1 MKMIAN
7 NDNMSNDRNKDVVKQ
22 GRGDDKQHDMP
33 GAEGG
38 SSADKKP
45 RALAFAAA
53 RSVAAYVEQHPELTV
68 GEVCGK
74 MYGVLVVEHSNG
86 QRAFIAAHSGL
97 LGGRNDWPF
106 FVPPVFDAQQPDGH
120 FKTMEREISGINRQ
134 IAELSQRPQLMEA
147 RQRLDDV
154 RQQGDRAIARE
165 REEVKARKARRDA
178 MRREQPQMD
187 DATKA
192 MLIRESQHDKA
203 QLRRL
208 VKSTE
213 AIVAE
218 HQSTLAAM
226 EHEIAALKRERRK
239 RSDAL
244 QRWLFEQYV
253 VLNAKGMSSSLI
265 HIFAHFNGTLPP
277 AGAGDCCAPK
287 LLQYAYTHALRPIAL
302 AEFWLGAP
310 PPTEVRRHLQF
321 YPPCRSKCYPI
332 LQFMLQGLD
341 APLSGA
347 EDIYPL
353 REENGGTLNN
363 EHHLSQHNLLPM
375 SGGGGTLN
383 NEIGAYIMKSGV
395 RAKDSLEED
404 ASLDDK
410 ESLAVK
416 ESLADNGF
424 LDPQGSIYKK
434 CGSSLQIIY
443 EDEQMAVV
451 SKPSGMLSVPG
462 KTCRL
467 SVESIVREHYGIA
480 DDVPVIVHRLDMDTS
495 GLLLIARTREAH
507 KDLQQQF
514 LDHTISKRYIAL
526 LEGVP
531 QQPDGVSQESDV
543 VSQESDV
550 VSQEEQSSQH
560 VVWHTSRTGTITLPL
575 RPDLDDRP
583 RQLVDFVHGKPAV
596 THFRLL
602 KVIDGHQLIA
612 LTPVTGRT
620 HQLRMHCAHH
630 LGLNCPILGDPLYGC
645 AIESSANI
653 AQRLYLHAEQI
664 TFRHPVTKHIHPF

>member
-1 MKMIAN
+1 
-7 NDNMSNDRNKDVVKQ
+7 MSNGKNREAAEKGCFNNWL
-22 GRGDDKQHDMP
+22 HDMT

-38 SSADKKP
+38 GQTGQSP
-45 RALAFAAA
+45 RALAFVAA
-53 RSVAAYVEQHPELTV
+53 RRVAAYVEQHPELTA

-74 MYGVLVVEHSNG
+74 MYGVLVVEAPG
-86 QRAFIAAHSGL
+86 GCLAFLAAHSGL

-120 FKTMEREISGINRQ
+120 FKTKEREISGMNRR
-134 IAELSQRPQLMEA
+134 IAELMQRPQLFEA
-147 RQRLDDV
+147 RQRLEQV
-154 RQQGDRAIARE
+154 RQQTDRVIARE
-165 REEVKARKARRDA
+165 REEVKARKARRDT

-208 VKSTE
+208 MKSCE
-213 AIVAE
+213 ASVAE
-218 HQSTLAAM
+218 HQEALDIL
-226 EHEIAALKRERRK
+226 EREIAALKRERREG
-239 RSDAL
+239 SDAL
-244 QRWLFEQYV
+244 QQWLFDQYV
-253 VLNAKGMSSSLI
+253 MLNAKGMRRTLI
-265 HIFAHFNGTLPP
+265 DIFARFNGTLPP

-287 LLQYAYTHALRPIAL
+287 LLQFAYAHNLRPVSL

-341 APLSGA
+341 APLPGA
-347 EDIYPL
+347 EEVYPL
-353 REENGGTLNN
+353 REEGGVTTND
-363 EHHLSQHNLLPM
+363 EK
-375 SGGGGTLN
+375 G
-383 NEIGAYIMKSGV
+383 
-395 RAKDSLEED
+395 
-404 ASLDDK
+404 SLDDK
-410 ESLAVK
+410 ASIDTNEAHADKASLD
-416 ESLADNGF
+416 DNGF
-424 LDPQGSIYKK
+424 LDAQGHIYKK
-434 CGSSLQIIY
+434 CGASLHIIY

-462 KTCRL
+462 KSCRL

-480 DDVPVIVHRLDMDTS
+480 ADVPVIVHRLDMDTS

-507 KDLQQQF
+507 KALQQQF
-514 LDHTISKRYIAL
+514 LDHTVSKSYLAL
-526 LEGVP
+526 LDGVP
-531 QQPDGVSQESDV
+531 HEGLTGE
-543 VSQESDV
+543 
-550 VSQEEQSSQH
+550 H
-560 VVWHTSRTGTITLPL
+560 VVWHSSHTGTITLPL

-596 THFRLL
+596 TRFHLL

-630 LGLNCPILGDPLYGC
+630 LGLNCPILGDPLYGN
-645 AIESSANI
+645 AIEPSANI

-664 TFRHPVTKHIHPF
+664 TFRHPLTGEVLKVKR

>member
-1 MKMIAN
+1 
-7 NDNMSNDRNKDVVKQ
+7 MSNGKNREAAEKGCFNNWL
-22 GRGDDKQHDMP
+22 HDMT

-38 SSADKKP
+38 GQTGQSP
-45 RALAFAAA
+45 RALAFVAA
-53 RSVAAYVEQHPELTV
+53 RRVAAYVEQHPELTA

-74 MYGVLVVEHSNG
+74 MYGVLVVEAPG
-86 QRAFIAAHSGL
+86 GCLAFLAAHSGL

-120 FKTMEREISGINRQ
+120 FKTKEREISGMNRR
-134 IAELSQRPQLMEA
+134 IAELMQRPQLFEA
-147 RQRLDDV
+147 RQRLEQV
-154 RQQGDRAIARE
+154 RQQTDRMIARE
-165 REEVKARKARRDA
+165 REEVKARKARRDT

-208 VKSTE
+208 MKSCE
-213 AIVAE
+213 ASVAE
-218 HQSTLAAM
+218 HQEALDVL
-226 EHEIAALKRERRK
+226 EREIAALKRERREG
-239 RSDAL
+239 SDAL
-244 QRWLFEQYV
+244 QRWLFDQYV
-253 VLNAKGMSSSLI
+253 MLNAKGMRRTLI
-265 HIFAHFNGTLPP
+265 DIFARFNGTLPP

-287 LLQYAYTHALRPIAL
+287 LLQFAYAHNLRPVSL

-341 APLSGA
+341 APLPGA
-347 EDIYPL
+347 EEVYPL
-353 REENGGTLNN
+353 REE
-363 EHHLSQHNLLPM
+363 
-375 SGGGGTLN
+375 GGGTTN
-383 NEIGAYIMKSGV
+383 DEKG
-395 RAKDSLEED
+395 
-404 ASLDDK
+404 SLDDK
-410 ESLAVK
+410 ASIGTNEAHADKASFD
-416 ESLADNGF
+416 DNGF
-424 LDPQGSIYKK
+424 LDAQGHIYKK
-434 CGSSLQIIY
+434 CGASLHIIY

-462 KTCRL
+462 KSCRL

-480 DDVPVIVHRLDMDTS
+480 ADVPVIVHRLDMDTS

-507 KDLQQQF
+507 KALQQQF
-514 LDHTISKRYIAL
+514 LDHTVSKSYLAL

-531 QQPDGVSQESDV
+531 HEGLTGE
-543 VSQESDV
+543 
-550 VSQEEQSSQH
+550 H
-560 VVWHTSRTGTITLPL
+560 VVWHSSHTGTITLPL

-596 THFRLL
+596 TRFHLL

-630 LGLNCPILGDPLYGC
+630 LGLNCPILGDPLYGN
-645 AIESSANI
+645 AIEPSANI

-664 TFRHPVTKHIHPF
+664 TFRHPTTRKIVSIVFKNTQGER

>member
-1 MKMIAN
+1 
-7 NDNMSNDRNKDVVKQ
+7 MSNGKNREAAEKGCFNNWL
-22 GRGDDKQHDMP
+22 HDMT

-38 SSADKKP
+38 GQTGQSP
-45 RALAFAAA
+45 RALAFVAA
-53 RSVAAYVEQHPELTV
+53 RRVAAYVEQHPELTA

-74 MYGVLVVEHSNG
+74 MYGVLVVEAPG
-86 QRAFIAAHSGL
+86 GCLAFLAAHSGL

-120 FKTMEREISGINRQ
+120 FKTKESEISGMNRR
-134 IAELSQRPQLMEA
+134 IAELMQRPQLFEA
-147 RQRLDDV
+147 RQRLEQV
-154 RQQGDRAIARE
+154 RQQTGRVIARE
-165 REEVKARKARRDA
+165 REEVKARKARRDT

-208 VKSTE
+208 MKSCE
-213 AIVAE
+213 ASVAE
-218 HQSTLAAM
+218 HQEALDVL
-226 EHEIAALKRERRK
+226 EREIEALKRERREG
-239 RSDAL
+239 SDAL
-244 QRWLFEQYV
+244 QRWLFDQYV
-253 VLNAKGMSSSLI
+253 MLNAKGMRRTLI
-265 HIFAHFNGTLPP
+265 DIFARFNGTLPP

-287 LLQYAYTHALRPIAL
+287 LLQFAYAHKLRPVSL

-341 APLSGA
+341 APLPGA
-347 EDIYPL
+347 EEVYPL
-353 REENGGTLNN
+353 REE
-363 EHHLSQHNLLPM
+363 
-375 SGGGGTLN
+375 GGGTTN
-383 NEIGAYIMKSGV
+383 DEKG
-395 RAKDSLEED
+395 
-404 ASLDDK
+404 SLDDK
-410 ESLAVK
+410 ASIDTNEAHADKASFD
-416 ESLADNGF
+416 DNGF
-424 LDPQGSIYKK
+424 LDAQGHIYKK
-434 CGSSLQIIY
+434 CGASLHIIY

-462 KTCRL
+462 KSCRL

-480 DDVPVIVHRLDMDTS
+480 ADVPVIVHRLDMDTS

-507 KDLQQQF
+507 KALQQQF
-514 LDHTISKRYIAL
+514 FDHTVSKSYLAL
-526 LEGVP
+526 LDGVP
-531 QQPDGVSQESDV
+531 HEGLTGE
-543 VSQESDV
+543 
-550 VSQEEQSSQH
+550 H
-560 VVWHTSRTGTITLPL
+560 VVWHSSHTGTITLPL

-596 THFRLL
+596 TRFRLL
-602 KVIDGHQLIA
+602 KAIDGHQLIA

-630 LGLNCPILGDPLYGC
+630 LGLNCPILGDPLYGN
-645 AIESSANI
+645 AIEPSANI

-664 TFRHPVTKHIHPF
+664 TFRHPSSGKIVSIVFKNTQGER

>member
-1 MKMIAN
+1 
-7 NDNMSNDRNKDVVKQ
+7 MSNGKNREAAEQ
-22 GRGDDKQHDMP
+22 GCFSNMLHDMT

-38 SSADKKP
+38 GQTGQSP
-45 RALAFAAA
+45 RALAFVAA
-53 RSVAAYVEQHPELTV
+53 RRVAAYVEQHPELTA

-74 MYGVLVVEHSNG
+74 MYGVLVVEAPG
-86 QRAFIAAHSGL
+86 GCLAFLAAHSGL

-120 FKTMEREISGINRQ
+120 FKTKEREISGMNRR
-134 IAELSQRPQLMEA
+134 IAELMQRPQLFEA
-147 RQRLDDV
+147 RQRLEQV
-154 RQQGDRAIARE
+154 RQQTDRVIARE
-165 REEVKARKARRDA
+165 REEVKARKARRDT

-208 VKSTE
+208 MKSCE
-213 AIVAE
+213 ASVAE
-218 HQSTLAAM
+218 HQEALDVL
-226 EHEIAALKRERRK
+226 EREIEALKRERREG
-239 RSDAL
+239 SDAL
-244 QRWLFEQYV
+244 QRWLFDQYV
-253 VLNAKGMSSSLI
+253 MLNAKGMRRTLI
-265 HIFAHFNGTLPP
+265 DIFARFNGTLPP

-287 LLQYAYTHALRPIAL
+287 LLQFAYAHNLRPVSL

-341 APLSGA
+341 APLPGA
-347 EDIYPL
+347 EEVYPL
-353 REENGGTLNN
+353 REE
-363 EHHLSQHNLLPM
+363 
-375 SGGGGTLN
+375 GGGTTN
-383 NEIGAYIMKSGV
+383 DEKG
-395 RAKDSLEED
+395 
-404 ASLDDK
+404 SLDDK
-410 ESLAVK
+410 ASIDTKEAHADKASLD
-416 ESLADNGF
+416 DNGF
-424 LDPQGSIYKK
+424 LDAQGHIYKK
-434 CGSSLQIIY
+434 CGASLHIIY

-462 KTCRL
+462 KSCRL

-480 DDVPVIVHRLDMDTS
+480 ADVPVIVHRLDMDTS

-507 KDLQQQF
+507 KALQQQF
-514 LDHTISKRYIAL
+514 LDHTVSKSYLAL

-531 QQPDGVSQESDV
+531 HEGLTGE
-543 VSQESDV
+543 
-550 VSQEEQSSQH
+550 H
-560 VVWHTSRTGTITLPL
+560 VVWHSSHTGTITLPL

-596 THFRLL
+596 TRFRLL

-630 LGLNCPILGDPLYGC
+630 LGLNCPILGDPLYGN
-645 AIESSANI
+645 AIEPSANI

-664 TFRHPVTKHIHPF
+664 TFRHPSSGKIVSIVFKNTQGER

>member
-1 MKMIAN
+1 
-7 NDNMSNDRNKDVVKQ
+7 MSNGKNREAAEKGCFSNML
-22 GRGDDKQHDMP
+22 HDMT

-38 SSADKKP
+38 WQTGQSP
-45 RALAFAAA
+45 RALAFVAA
-53 RSVAAYVEQHPELTV
+53 RRVAAYVEQHPELTA

-74 MYGVLVVEHSNG
+74 MYGVLVVEAPG
-86 QRAFIAAHSGL
+86 GCLAFLAAHSGL

-120 FKTMEREISGINRQ
+120 FKTKEREISGMNRR
-134 IAELSQRPQLMEA
+134 IAELMQRPQLFEA
-147 RQRLDDV
+147 RQRLEQV
-154 RQQGDRAIARE
+154 RQQTDRVIARE
-165 REEVKARKARRDA
+165 REEVKARKARRDT

-208 VKSTE
+208 MKSCE
-213 AIVAE
+213 ASVAE
-218 HQSTLAAM
+218 HQEALDVL
-226 EHEIAALKRERRK
+226 EREIEALKRERREG
-239 RSDAL
+239 SDAL
-244 QRWLFEQYV
+244 QRWLFDQYV
-253 VLNAKGMSSSLI
+253 MLNAKGMRRTLI
-265 HIFAHFNGTLPP
+265 DIFARFNSTLPP

-287 LLQYAYTHALRPIAL
+287 LLQFAYAHKLRPVSL

-341 APLSGA
+341 APLPGA
-347 EDIYPL
+347 EEVYPL
-353 REENGGTLNN
+353 REE
-363 EHHLSQHNLLPM
+363 E
-375 SGGGGTLN
+375 GGGTTN
-383 NEIGAYIMKSGV
+383 DEK
-395 RAKDSLEED
+395 

-410 ESLAVK
+410 ASIDTNEAHADKASLD
-416 ESLADNGF
+416 DNGF
-424 LDPQGSIYKK
+424 LDAQGHIYKK
-434 CGSSLQIIY
+434 CGASLHIIY

-462 KTCRL
+462 KSCRL

-480 DDVPVIVHRLDMDTS
+480 ADVPVIVHRLDMDTS

-507 KDLQQQF
+507 KALQQQF
-514 LDHTISKRYIAL
+514 LDHTISKSYLAL

-531 QQPDGVSQESDV
+531 HEGLTGE
-543 VSQESDV
+543 
-550 VSQEEQSSQH
+550 H
-560 VVWHTSRTGTITLPL
+560 VVWHSSHTGTITLPL

-596 THFRLL
+596 TCFRLL

-630 LGLNCPILGDPLYGC
+630 LGLNCPILGDPLYGN
-645 AIESSANI
+645 AIEPSANI

-664 TFRHPVTKHIHPF
+664 TFRHPVTGEVLKVKR

>member
-1 MKMIAN
+1 
-7 NDNMSNDRNKDVVKQ
+7 MSNGKNREAAEKGCFNNWL
-22 GRGDDKQHDMP
+22 HDMT

-38 SSADKKP
+38 GQTGQMP
-45 RALAFAAA
+45 RALAFVAA
-53 RSVAAYVEQHPELTV
+53 RRVAAYVEQHPELTA

-74 MYGVLVVEHSNG
+74 MYGVLVVEAPG
-86 QRAFIAAHSGL
+86 GCLAFLAAHSGL

-120 FKTMEREISGINRQ
+120 FKTKEREISGMNRR
-134 IAELSQRPQLMEA
+134 IAELMQRPQLFEA
-147 RQRLDDV
+147 RQRLEQV
-154 RQQGDRAIARE
+154 RQQTGRVIARE
-165 REEVKARKARRDA
+165 REEVKARKARRDT

-208 VKSTE
+208 MKRCE
-213 AIVAE
+213 ASVAE
-218 HQSTLAAM
+218 HKEALDILES
-226 EHEIAALKRERRK
+226 EIAALKRERREG
-239 RSDAL
+239 SDAL
-244 QRWLFEQYV
+244 QRWLFDQYV
-253 VLNAKGMSSSLI
+253 MLNAKGMRRTLI
-265 HIFAHFNGTLPP
+265 DIFARFNGTLPP

-287 LLQYAYTHALRPIAL
+287 LLQFAYAHNLRPVSL

-341 APLSGA
+341 APLPGA
-347 EDIYPL
+347 EEVYPL
-353 REENGGTLNN
+353 REE
-363 EHHLSQHNLLPM
+363 
-375 SGGGGTLN
+375 GGGTTN
-383 NEIGAYIMKSGV
+383 DEKG
-395 RAKDSLEED
+395 
-404 ASLDDK
+404 SLDDK
-410 ESLAVK
+410 ASIDTNEAHADKASFD
-416 ESLADNGF
+416 DNGF
-424 LDPQGSIYKK
+424 LDAQGHIYKK
-434 CGSSLQIIY
+434 CGASLHIIY

-462 KTCRL
+462 KSCRL

-480 DDVPVIVHRLDMDTS
+480 ADVPVIVHRLDMDTS

-507 KDLQQQF
+507 KALQQQF
-514 LDHTISKRYIAL
+514 LDHTVSKSYIAL

-531 QQPDGVSQESDV
+531 HEGLTDE
-543 VSQESDV
+543 
-550 VSQEEQSSQH
+550 H
-560 VVWHTSRTGTITLPL
+560 VVWHSSHTGTITLPL

-596 THFRLL
+596 TRFHLL

-630 LGLNCPILGDPLYGC
+630 LGLNCPILGDPLYGN
-645 AIESSANI
+645 AIEPSANI
-653 AQRLYLHAEQI
+653 SQRLYLHAEQI
-664 TFRHPVTKHIHPF
+664 TFRHPSSGKIVPIVSIVFKNTQG

>member
-1 MKMIAN
+1 
-7 NDNMSNDRNKDVVKQ
+7 MSNGKNREAAEKGCFNNWL
-22 GRGDDKQHDMP
+22 HDMT

-38 SSADKKP
+38 GQTGQLP
-45 RALAFAAA
+45 RALAFVAA
-53 RSVAAYVEQHPELTV
+53 RRVAAYVEQHPVLTA

-74 MYGVLVVEHSNG
+74 MYGVLVVEAPG
-86 QRAFIAAHSGL
+86 GCLAFLAAHSGL

-120 FKTMEREISGINRQ
+120 FKTKEREISGMNRR
-134 IAELSQRPQLMEA
+134 IAELMQRPQLFEA
-147 RQRLDDV
+147 RQRLEQV
-154 RQQGDRAIARE
+154 RQQTGRVIARE
-165 REEVKARKARRDA
+165 REEVKARKARRDT

-208 VKSTE
+208 MKSCE
-213 AIVAE
+213 VSVAE
-218 HQSTLAAM
+218 HQEALDVL
-226 EHEIAALKRERRK
+226 EREIEALKRERREG
-239 RSDAL
+239 SDAL
-244 QRWLFEQYV
+244 QRWLFDQYV
-253 VLNAKGMSSSLI
+253 MLNAKGMRRTLI
-265 HIFAHFNGTLPP
+265 DIFARFNGTLPP

-287 LLQYAYTHALRPIAL
+287 LLQFAYAHNLRPVSL
-302 AEFWLGAP
+302 AEFWLGTP

-341 APLSGA
+341 APLPGA
-347 EDIYPL
+347 EEVYPL
-353 REENGGTLNN
+353 REEGGVTTND
-363 EHHLSQHNLLPM
+363 EK
-375 SGGGGTLN
+375 G
-383 NEIGAYIMKSGV
+383 
-395 RAKDSLEED
+395 
-404 ASLDDK
+404 SLDDK
-410 ESLAVK
+410 ASIDTNEAHADKASFD
-416 ESLADNGF
+416 DNGF
-424 LDPQGSIYKK
+424 LDAQGHIYKK
-434 CGSSLQIIY
+434 CGASLHIIY

-462 KTCRL
+462 KSCRL

-480 DDVPVIVHRLDMDTS
+480 ADVPVIVHRLDMDTS

-507 KDLQQQF
+507 KALQQQF
-514 LDHTISKRYIAL
+514 LDHTVSKSYLAL

-531 QQPDGVSQESDV
+531 HEDLTGE
-543 VSQESDV
+543 
-550 VSQEEQSSQH
+550 H
-560 VVWHTSRTGTITLPL
+560 VVWHSSHTGTITLPL

-596 THFRLL
+596 TRFHLL

-630 LGLNCPILGDPLYGC
+630 LGLNCPILGDPLYGN
-645 AIESSANI
+645 AIEPSANI

-664 TFRHPVTKHIHPF
+664 TFRHPSSGKIVPIVSIVFKNTQG

>member
-1 MKMIAN
+1 
-7 NDNMSNDRNKDVVKQ
+7 MSNGKNREAAEKGCFSNML
-22 GRGDDKQHDMP
+22 HDMT

-38 SSADKKP
+38 GLTGQSP
-45 RALAFAAA
+45 RALAFVAA
-53 RSVAAYVEQHPELTV
+53 RRVAAYVEQHPELTA

-74 MYGVLVVEHSNG
+74 MYGVLVVEAPG
-86 QRAFIAAHSGL
+86 GCLAFLAAHSGL
-97 LGGRNDWPF
+97 LGGRNNWPF

-120 FKTMEREISGINRQ
+120 FKTKEGEISGMNRR
-134 IAELSQRPQLMEA
+134 IAELMQRPQLFEA
-147 RQRLDDV
+147 RQRLEQV
-154 RQQGDRAIARE
+154 RQQTDRVIARE
-165 REEVKARKARRDA
+165 REEVKARKARRDT

-208 VKSTE
+208 MKSCE
-213 AIVAE
+213 ASVAE
-218 HQSTLAAM
+218 HQEALDVL
-226 EHEIAALKRERRK
+226 EREIEALKRERREG
-239 RSDAL
+239 SDAL
-244 QRWLFEQYV
+244 QRWLFDQYV
-253 VLNAKGMSSSLI
+253 MLNAKGMRRTLI
-265 HIFAHFNGTLPP
+265 DIFARFNGTLPP

-287 LLQYAYTHALRPIAL
+287 LLQFAYAHNLRPVSL
-302 AEFWLGAP
+302 AEFWLGTP

-341 APLSGA
+341 APLPGA
-347 EDIYPL
+347 EEIYPL
-353 REENGGTLNN
+353 REE
-363 EHHLSQHNLLPM
+363 E
-375 SGGGGTLN
+375 GGGTTN
-383 NEIGAYIMKSGV
+383 DEKG
-395 RAKDSLEED
+395 SLED
-404 ASLDDK
+404 KASLDTNEAHADK
-410 ESLAVK
+410 ASLD
-416 ESLADNGF
+416 DNGF
-424 LDPQGSIYKK
+424 LDAQGHIYKK
-434 CGSSLQIIY
+434 CGASLHIIY

-462 KTCRL
+462 KSCRL

-480 DDVPVIVHRLDMDTS
+480 ADVPVIVHRLDMDTS

-507 KDLQQQF
+507 KALQQQF
-514 LDHTISKRYIAL
+514 LDHTVSKSYLAL

-531 QQPDGVSQESDV
+531 HEGLTGE
-543 VSQESDV
+543 
-550 VSQEEQSSQH
+550 H
-560 VVWHTSRTGTITLPL
+560 VVWHSSHTGTITLPL

-596 THFRLL
+596 TRFRLL

-630 LGLNCPILGDPLYGC
+630 LGLNCPILGDPLYGN
-645 AIESSANI
+645 AIEPSANI

-664 TFRHPVTKHIHPF
+664 TFRHPSSGKIVSIVFKNTQGER

>member
-1 MKMIAN
+1 
-7 NDNMSNDRNKDVVKQ
+7 MSNGKNREAAEKGCFNNWL
-22 GRGDDKQHDMP
+22 HDMT

-38 SSADKKP
+38 GQTGQSP
-45 RALAFAAA
+45 RALAFVAA
-53 RSVAAYVEQHPELTV
+53 RRVAAYVEQHPELTA

-74 MYGVLVVEHSNG
+74 MYGVLVVEAPG
-86 QRAFIAAHSGL
+86 GCLAFLAAHSGL

-120 FKTMEREISGINRQ
+120 FKTKEREISGMNRR
-134 IAELSQRPQLMEA
+134 IAELMQRPQLFEA
-147 RQRLDDV
+147 RQRLEQV
-154 RQQGDRAIARE
+154 RQQTGRVIARE
-165 REEVKARKARRDA
+165 REEVKARKARRDT

-208 VKSTE
+208 MKSCE
-213 AIVAE
+213 VSVAE
-218 HQSTLAAM
+218 HQEALDVL
-226 EHEIAALKRERRK
+226 EREIEALKRERREG
-239 RSDAL
+239 SDAL
-244 QRWLFEQYV
+244 QRWLFDQYV
-253 VLNAKGMSSSLI
+253 MLNAKGMRRTLI
-265 HIFAHFNGTLPP
+265 DIFARFNGTLPP

-287 LLQYAYTHALRPIAL
+287 LLQFAYAHNLRPVSL

-341 APLSGA
+341 APLPGA
-347 EDIYPL
+347 EEVYPL
-353 REENGGTLNN
+353 REEGGVTTND
-363 EHHLSQHNLLPM
+363 EK
-375 SGGGGTLN
+375 G
-383 NEIGAYIMKSGV
+383 
-395 RAKDSLEED
+395 
-404 ASLDDK
+404 SLDDK
-410 ESLAVK
+410 ASIGTNEAHADKASFD
-416 ESLADNGF
+416 DNGF
-424 LDPQGSIYKK
+424 LDAQGHIYKK
-434 CGSSLQIIY
+434 CGASLHIIY

-462 KTCRL
+462 KSCRL

-480 DDVPVIVHRLDMDTS
+480 ADVPVIVHRLDMDTS

-507 KDLQQQF
+507 KALQQQF
-514 LDHTISKRYIAL
+514 LDHTVSKSYLAL

-531 QQPDGVSQESDV
+531 HEGLTGE
-543 VSQESDV
+543 
-550 VSQEEQSSQH
+550 H
-560 VVWHTSRTGTITLPL
+560 VVWHSSHTGTITLPL

-596 THFRLL
+596 TRFRLL

-630 LGLNCPILGDPLYGC
+630 LGLNCPILGDPLYGN
-645 AIESSANI
+645 AIEPSANI

-664 TFRHPVTKHIHPF
+664 TFRHPSSGKIVPIVFKNTQGER

>member
-1 MKMIAN
+1 
-7 NDNMSNDRNKDVVKQ
+7 MSNGKNREAAEQ
-22 GRGDDKQHDMP
+22 GCFNNWLHDMT

-38 SSADKKP
+38 GQTGQSP
-45 RALAFAAA
+45 RALAFVAA
-53 RSVAAYVEQHPELTV
+53 RRVAAYVEQYPELTAC
-68 GEVCGK
+68 EVCGK
-74 MYGVLVVEHSNG
+74 MYGVLVVEAPG
-86 QRAFIAAHSGL
+86 GCLVFLAAHSGL

-106 FVPPVFDAQQPDGH
+106 FVPPVFDAQQPNGH
-120 FKTMEREISGINRQ
+120 FKIKEREISSMNRR
-134 IAELSQRPQLMEA
+134 IAELMQRPQLFEA
-147 RQRLDDV
+147 RQRLEQV
-154 RQQGDRAIARE
+154 RQQADRVIARE

-208 VKSTE
+208 MKSCE
-213 AIVAE
+213 ASVAE
-218 HQSTLAAM
+218 HQEALDVM
-226 EHEIAALKRERRK
+226 EREIEALKRERREG
-239 RSDAL
+239 SDAL
-244 QRWLFEQYV
+244 QRWLFEQYAM
-253 VLNAKGMSSSLI
+253 LNAKGMRRTLI
-265 HIFAHFNGTLPP
+265 DIFARFNGTLPP

-287 LLQYAYTHALRPIAL
+287 LLQFAYAHNLRPVSL

-341 APLSGA
+341 APLPGA
-347 EDIYPL
+347 EEVYPL
-353 REENGGTLNN
+353 REEEDGGTTND
-363 EHHLSQHNLLPM
+363 EK
-375 SGGGGTLN
+375 G
-383 NEIGAYIMKSGV
+383 
-395 RAKDSLEED
+395 
-404 ASLDDK
+404 SLDDK
-410 ESLAVK
+410 ASLD
-416 ESLADNGF
+416 DNGF
-424 LDPQGSIYKK
+424 LDAQGHLYKK
-434 CGSSLQIIY
+434 CGASLHIIY

-462 KTCRL
+462 KSCRL

-480 DDVPVIVHRLDMDTS
+480 ADVPVIVHRLDMDTS

-507 KDLQQQF
+507 KALQQQF
-514 LDHTISKRYIAL
+514 LDHTVSKSYLAL

-531 QQPDGVSQESDV
+531 HEGLTGE
-543 VSQESDV
+543 
-550 VSQEEQSSQH
+550 H
-560 VVWHTSRTGTITLPL
+560 VVWHSSHTGTITLPL

-596 THFRLL
+596 TRFRLL

-630 LGLNCPILGDPLYGC
+630 LGLNCPILGDPLYGN
-645 AIESSANI
+645 AIEPSASI

-664 TFRHPVTKHIHPF
+664 TFRHPSSGKIVPIVSIVFKNTQG

>member
-1 MKMIAN
+1 ML
-7 NDNMSNDRNKDVVKQ
+7 
-22 GRGDDKQHDMP
+22 HDMT

-38 SSADKKP
+38 GQAGQSP
-45 RALAFAAA
+45 RALAFVAA
-53 RSVAAYVEQHPELTV
+53 RRVAAYVEQHPELTA

-74 MYGVLVVEHSNG
+74 MYGVLVVEAPG
-86 QRAFIAAHSGL
+86 GCLAFLAAHSGL
-97 LGGRNDWPF
+97 LGGRNDWSF

-120 FKTMEREISGINRQ
+120 FKTREREISGMNRR
-134 IAELSQRPQLMEA
+134 IAELMQRPQLLEA
-147 RQRLDDV
+147 RQRLEQV
-154 RQQGDRAIARE
+154 RQQTDRVIAQE

-208 VKSTE
+208 TKSCE
-213 AIVAE
+213 ATVAE
-218 HQSTLAAM
+218 HKEALDVL
-226 EHEIAALKRERRK
+226 EREIEALKRERRES
-239 RSDAL
+239 SDAL
-244 QRWLFEQYV
+244 QRWLFDQYV
-253 VLNAKGMSSSLI
+253 MLNAKGMRRTLI
-265 HIFAHFNGTLPP
+265 DVFARFNGTLPP

-287 LLQYAYTHALRPIAL
+287 LLQFAYAHNLRPVSL

-341 APLSGA
+341 APLPGA
-347 EDIYPL
+347 EEIYPL
-353 REENGGTLNN
+353 REEEGGETTNDAKCSLDAKGSLDAKAAFDDKASIEAN
-363 EHHLSQHNLLPM
+363 EAH
-375 SGGGGTLN
+375 
-383 NEIGAYIMKSGV
+383 
-395 RAKDSLEED
+395 ED
-404 ASLDDK
+404 KASLD
-410 ESLAVK
+410 
-416 ESLADNGF
+416 DNGF
-424 LDPQGSIYKK
+424 LDAQGHIYKK
-434 CGSSLQIIY
+434 CGASLHIIY

-462 KTCRL
+462 KSCRL

-480 DDVPVIVHRLDMDTS
+480 ADVPVIVHRLDMDTS

-507 KDLQQQF
+507 KALQQQF
-514 LDHTISKRYIAL
+514 LDHTVSKSYLAL

-531 QQPDGVSQESDV
+531 HEDV
-543 VSQESDV
+543 TSEHVAWH
-550 VSQEEQSSQH
+550 SSH
-560 VVWHTSRTGTITLPL
+560 TGTITLPL

-596 THFRLL
+596 TRFRLL

-630 LGLNCPILGDPLYGC
+630 LGLNCPILGDPLYGS
-645 AIESSANI
+645 AIEPSADI

-664 TFRHPVTKHIHPF
+664 TFRHPSSKKIVSIVSIVFKNTLRRMLKKLH

>member
-1 MKMIAN
+1 
-7 NDNMSNDRNKDVVKQ
+7 MSNGKNREAAEKGCFNNWL
-22 GRGDDKQHDMP
+22 HDMT

-38 SSADKKP
+38 GQTGQLP
-45 RALAFAAA
+45 RALAFVAA
-53 RSVAAYVEQHPELTV
+53 RRVAAYVEQHPELTA

-74 MYGVLVVEHSNG
+74 MYGVLVVEAPG
-86 QRAFIAAHSGL
+86 GCLAFLAAHSGL

-120 FKTMEREISGINRQ
+120 FKTKEREISGMNRR
-134 IAELSQRPQLMEA
+134 IAELMQRPQLFEA
-147 RQRLDDV
+147 RQRLEQV
-154 RQQGDRAIARE
+154 RQQTGRVIARE
-165 REEVKARKARRDA
+165 REEVKARKARRDT

-208 VKSTE
+208 MKSCE
-213 AIVAE
+213 ASVAE
-218 HQSTLAAM
+218 HQEALDVL
-226 EHEIAALKRERRK
+226 EREIEALKRERREG
-239 RSDAL
+239 SDAL
-244 QRWLFEQYV
+244 QRWLFDQYV
-253 VLNAKGMSSSLI
+253 MLNAKGMRRTLI
-265 HIFAHFNGTLPP
+265 DIFARFNGTLPP

-287 LLQYAYTHALRPIAL
+287 LLQFAYAHNLRPVSL

-341 APLSGA
+341 APLPGA
-347 EDIYPL
+347 EKVYPL
-353 REENGGTLNN
+353 REEGGVTTND
-363 EHHLSQHNLLPM
+363 EK
-375 SGGGGTLN
+375 G
-383 NEIGAYIMKSGV
+383 
-395 RAKDSLEED
+395 
-404 ASLDDK
+404 SLDDK
-410 ESLAVK
+410 ASIDTNEAHADKASLD
-416 ESLADNGF
+416 DNGF
-424 LDPQGSIYKK
+424 LDAQGHIYKK
-434 CGSSLQIIY
+434 CGASLHIIY

-462 KTCRL
+462 KSCRL

-480 DDVPVIVHRLDMDTS
+480 ADVPVIVHRLDMDTS

-507 KDLQQQF
+507 KALQQQF
-514 LDHTISKRYIAL
+514 LDHTVSKSYLAL

-531 QQPDGVSQESDV
+531 HEGLTGE
-543 VSQESDV
+543 
-550 VSQEEQSSQH
+550 H
-560 VVWHTSRTGTITLPL
+560 VVWHSSHTGTITLPL

-596 THFRLL
+596 TRFHLL

-630 LGLNCPILGDPLYGC
+630 LGLNCPILGDPLYGN
-645 AIESSANI
+645 AIEPSANI

-664 TFRHPVTKHIHPF
+664 TFRHPLTGEVLKVKR

>member
-1 MKMIAN
+1 
-7 NDNMSNDRNKDVVKQ
+7 MSNGKNREAAEKGCFNNWL
-22 GRGDDKQHDMP
+22 HDMT

-38 SSADKKP
+38 GQTGQLP
-45 RALAFAAA
+45 RALAFVAA
-53 RSVAAYVEQHPELTV
+53 RRVAAYVEQHPELTA

-74 MYGVLVVEHSNG
+74 MYGVLVVEAPG
-86 QRAFIAAHSGL
+86 GCLAFLAAHSGL

-120 FKTMEREISGINRQ
+120 FKTKEREISGMNSR
-134 IAELSQRPQLMEA
+134 IAELMQRPQLFEA
-147 RQRLDDV
+147 RQRLEQV
-154 RQQGDRAIARE
+154 RQQTDRVIARE
-165 REEVKARKARRDA
+165 REEVKARKARRDT

-208 VKSTE
+208 MKSCE
-213 AIVAE
+213 VSVAE
-218 HQSTLAAM
+218 HQEALDVL
-226 EHEIAALKRERRK
+226 EREIEALKRERREG
-239 RSDAL
+239 SDAL
-244 QRWLFEQYV
+244 QRWLFDQYV
-253 VLNAKGMSSSLI
+253 MLNAKGMRRTLI
-265 HIFAHFNGTLPP
+265 DIFARFNGTLPP

-287 LLQYAYTHALRPIAL
+287 LLQFAYAHKLRPVSL

-341 APLSGA
+341 APLPGA
-347 EDIYPL
+347 EEVYPL
-353 REENGGTLNN
+353 REEGRGTTND
-363 EHHLSQHNLLPM
+363 EK
-375 SGGGGTLN
+375 G
-383 NEIGAYIMKSGV
+383 
-395 RAKDSLEED
+395 
-404 ASLDDK
+404 SLDDK
-410 ESLAVK
+410 ASIDTNEAHADKASLD
-416 ESLADNGF
+416 DNGF
-424 LDPQGSIYKK
+424 LDAQGHIYKK
-434 CGSSLQIIY
+434 CGASLHIIY

-462 KTCRL
+462 KSCRV

-480 DDVPVIVHRLDMDTS
+480 ADVPVIVHRLDMDTS

-507 KDLQQQF
+507 KALQQQF
-514 LDHTISKRYIAL
+514 LDHTVSKSYIAL

-531 QQPDGVSQESDV
+531 HEGLTGD
-543 VSQESDV
+543 
-550 VSQEEQSSQH
+550 H
-560 VVWHTSRTGTITLPL
+560 VVWHSSHTGTITLPL

-596 THFRLL
+596 TRFHLL

-612 LTPVTGRT
+612 LPPVTGRT

-630 LGLNCPILGDPLYGC
+630 LGLNCPILGDPLYGN
-645 AIESSANI
+645 AIEPSANI

-664 TFRHPVTKHIHPF
+664 TFRHPSSGEIVPIVSIVFKNTQG

>member
-1 MKMIAN
+1 
-7 NDNMSNDRNKDVVKQ
+7 MSNGKNREAAEKGCFNNWL
-22 GRGDDKQHDMP
+22 HDMT

-38 SSADKKP
+38 GQTSQSP
-45 RALAFAAA
+45 RALAFVAA
-53 RSVAAYVEQHPELTV
+53 RRVAAYVEQHPELTA

-74 MYGVLVVEHSNG
+74 MYGVLVVEAPG
-86 QRAFIAAHSGL
+86 GCLAFLAAHSGL

-120 FKTMEREISGINRQ
+120 FKTKEREISGMNRR
-134 IAELSQRPQLMEA
+134 IAELMQRPQLFEA
-147 RQRLDDV
+147 RQRLEQV
-154 RQQGDRAIARE
+154 RQQTGRVIARE
-165 REEVKARKARRDA
+165 REEVKARKARRDT

-208 VKSTE
+208 MKSCE
-213 AIVAE
+213 ASVAE
-218 HQSTLAAM
+218 HQEALDILES
-226 EHEIAALKRERRK
+226 EIEALKRERREG
-239 RSDAL
+239 SDAL
-244 QRWLFEQYV
+244 QRWLFDQYV
-253 VLNAKGMSSSLI
+253 MLNAKGMRRTLI
-265 HIFAHFNGTLPP
+265 DIFARFNGTLPP

-287 LLQYAYTHALRPIAL
+287 LLQFAYAHNLRPVSL

-341 APLSGA
+341 APLPGA
-347 EDIYPL
+347 EEVYPL
-353 REENGGTLNN
+353 REE
-363 EHHLSQHNLLPM
+363 
-375 SGGGGTLN
+375 GGGTTN
-383 NEIGAYIMKSGV
+383 DEKG
-395 RAKDSLEED
+395 
-404 ASLDDK
+404 SLDDK
-410 ESLAVK
+410 ASIDTNEAHADKASLD
-416 ESLADNGF
+416 DNGF
-424 LDPQGSIYKK
+424 LDAQGHIYKK
-434 CGSSLQIIY
+434 CGASLHIIY

-462 KTCRL
+462 KSCRL

-480 DDVPVIVHRLDMDTS
+480 ADVPVIVHRLDMDTS

-507 KDLQQQF
+507 KALQQQF
-514 LDHTISKRYIAL
+514 LDHTVSKSYLAL

-531 QQPDGVSQESDV
+531 HEGLTGD
-543 VSQESDV
+543 
-550 VSQEEQSSQH
+550 H
-560 VVWHTSRTGTITLPL
+560 VVWHSSHTGTITLPL

-596 THFRLL
+596 TRFHLL

-630 LGLNCPILGDPLYGC
+630 LGLNCPILGDPLYGN
-645 AIESSANI
+645 AIEPSANI

-664 TFRHPVTKHIHPF
+664 TFRHPLTGEVLKVKR

>member
-1 MKMIAN
+1 
-7 NDNMSNDRNKDVVKQ
+7 MSNGKNREAAEKGCFNNLL
-22 GRGDDKQHDMP
+22 HDMT

-38 SSADKKP
+38 GQAGQSP
-45 RALAFAAA
+45 RALAFVAA
-53 RSVAAYVEQHPELTV
+53 RRVAAYVEQHPELTA

-74 MYGVLVVEHSNG
+74 MYGVLVVEAPG
-86 QRAFIAAHSGL
+86 GCLAFLAAHSGL

-120 FKTMEREISGINRQ
+120 FKTKEREISIMNRR
-134 IAELSQRPQLMEA
+134 IAELMQRPQLLEA
-147 RQRLDDV
+147 RQRLEQV
-154 RQQGDRAIARE
+154 RQQADRVIARE

-208 VKSTE
+208 TKSCE
-213 AIVAE
+213 ATVAE
-218 HQSTLAAM
+218 HQEALDVL
-226 EHEIAALKRERRK
+226 EREIEALKRERRES
-239 RSDAL
+239 SDAL
-244 QRWLFEQYV
+244 QRWLFDQYV
-253 VLNAKGMSSSLI
+253 MLNAKGMRRTLI
-265 HIFAHFNGTLPP
+265 DIFARFNGTLPP

-287 LLQYAYTHALRPIAL
+287 LLQFAYAHNLRPVSL

-347 EDIYPL
+347 EEIYPL
-353 REENGGTLNN
+353 REEEGGETTNDEKAYLDAKAALDDKASIEVN
-363 EHHLSQHNLLPM
+363 EAH
-375 SGGGGTLN
+375 
-383 NEIGAYIMKSGV
+383 
-395 RAKDSLEED
+395 ED
-404 ASLDDK
+404 KASLD
-410 ESLAVK
+410 
-416 ESLADNGF
+416 DNGF
-424 LDPQGSIYKK
+424 LDAQGHIYKK
-434 CGSSLQIIY
+434 CGASLHIIY

-462 KTCRL
+462 KSNRL

-480 DDVPVIVHRLDMDTS
+480 ADVPVIVHRLDMDTS

-507 KDLQQQF
+507 KALQQQF
-514 LDHTISKRYIAL
+514 LDHTVSKSYLAL

-531 QQPDGVSQESDV
+531 HEDV
-543 VSQESDV
+543 TSE
-550 VSQEEQSSQH
+550 H
-560 VVWHTSRTGTITLPL
+560 VVWHSSHTGTITLPL

-596 THFRLL
+596 TRFRLL

-630 LGLNCPILGDPLYGC
+630 LGLNCPILGDPLYGS
-645 AIESSANI
+645 AIEPSADI

-664 TFRHPVTKHIHPF
+664 TFRHPLTGEVLKVKKADAFISEE

>member
-1 MKMIAN
+1 
-7 NDNMSNDRNKDVVKQ
+7 MSNGKNREAAEQ
-22 GRGDDKQHDMP
+22 GCFNNWLHDMT

-38 SSADKKP
+38 GQTGQSP
-45 RALAFAAA
+45 RALAFIAA
-53 RSVAAYVEQHPELTV
+53 RRVAAYVEQHPELTA

-74 MYGVLVVEHSNG
+74 MYGVLVVEAPG
-86 QRAFIAAHSGL
+86 GCLAFLAAHSGL

-106 FVPPVFDAQQPDGH
+106 FVPPVFDAQQSDGH
-120 FKTMEREISGINRQ
+120 FKIKEREISSMNRR
-134 IAELSQRPQLMEA
+134 IAELMQRPQLFEA
-147 RQRLDDV
+147 RQRLEQV
-154 RQQGDRAIARE
+154 RQQTDRVIARE

-187 DATKA
+187 DAMKA

-208 VKSTE
+208 MKSCE
-213 AIVAE
+213 ASVAE
-218 HQSTLAAM
+218 HQEALDVM
-226 EHEIAALKRERRK
+226 EREIETLKRERREG
-239 RSDAL
+239 SDAL
-244 QRWLFEQYV
+244 QRWLFDQYV
-253 VLNAKGMSSSLI
+253 MLNAKGMRRTLI
-265 HIFAHFNGTLPP
+265 DIFARFNGTLPP

-287 LLQYAYTHALRPIAL
+287 LLQFAYAHNLRPVSL

-341 APLSGA
+341 APLPGA
-347 EDIYPL
+347 EEVYPL
-353 REENGGTLNN
+353 REEEDGGTTND
-363 EHHLSQHNLLPM
+363 EK
-375 SGGGGTLN
+375 G
-383 NEIGAYIMKSGV
+383 
-395 RAKDSLEED
+395 
-404 ASLDDK
+404 SLDDK
-410 ESLAVK
+410 ASIDTNEAHADKASLD
-416 ESLADNGF
+416 DNGF
-424 LDPQGSIYKK
+424 LDAQGHIYKK
-434 CGSSLQIIY
+434 CGASLHIIY

-451 SKPSGMLSVPG
+451 SKPSGILSVPG
-462 KTCRL
+462 KSCRL

-480 DDVPVIVHRLDMDTS
+480 ADVPVIVHRLDMDTS

-507 KDLQQQF
+507 KALQQQF
-514 LDHTISKRYIAL
+514 LDHTVSKSYLAL

-531 QQPDGVSQESDV
+531 HEGLTGE
-543 VSQESDV
+543 
-550 VSQEEQSSQH
+550 H
-560 VVWHTSRTGTITLPL
+560 VVWHSSHTGTITLPL

-596 THFRLL
+596 TRFRLL

-630 LGLNCPILGDPLYGC
+630 LGLNCPILGDPLYGN
-645 AIESSANI
+645 AIEPSANI

-664 TFRHPVTKHIHPF
+664 TFRHPYSGEIISIVFKNTQGER

>member
-1 MKMIAN
+1 
-7 NDNMSNDRNKDVVKQ
+7 MSNGKNREAAEKGCFNNWL
-22 GRGDDKQHDMP
+22 HDMT

-38 SSADKKP
+38 GQTGQSP
-45 RALAFAAA
+45 RALAFVAA
-53 RSVAAYVEQHPELTV
+53 RRVAAYVEQHPELTV

-74 MYGVLVVEHSNG
+74 MYGVLVVEAPG
-86 QRAFIAAHSGL
+86 GCLAFLAAHSGL

-120 FKTMEREISGINRQ
+120 FKTKEREISGMNRR
-134 IAELSQRPQLMEA
+134 IAELMQRPQLFEA
-147 RQRLDDV
+147 RQRLEQV
-154 RQQGDRAIARE
+154 RQQTGRVIARE
-165 REEVKARKARRDA
+165 REEVKARKARRDT

-208 VKSTE
+208 MKSCE
-213 AIVAE
+213 ASVAE
-218 HQSTLAAM
+218 HQEALDVL
-226 EHEIAALKRERRK
+226 EREIAALKRERREG
-239 RSDAL
+239 SDAL
-244 QRWLFEQYV
+244 QRWLFDQYV
-253 VLNAKGMSSSLI
+253 MLNAKGMRRTLI
-265 HIFAHFNGTLPP
+265 DIFARFNGTLPP

-287 LLQYAYTHALRPIAL
+287 LLQFAYAHNLRPVSL

-341 APLSGA
+341 APLPGA
-347 EDIYPL
+347 EEVYPL
-353 REENGGTLNN
+353 REEGGVTTND
-363 EHHLSQHNLLPM
+363 EK
-375 SGGGGTLN
+375 G
-383 NEIGAYIMKSGV
+383 
-395 RAKDSLEED
+395 
-404 ASLDDK
+404 SLDDK
-410 ESLAVK
+410 ASIDTNEAHADKASLD
-416 ESLADNGF
+416 DNGF
-424 LDPQGSIYKK
+424 LDAQGHIYKK
-434 CGSSLQIIY
+434 CGASLHIIY

-462 KTCRL
+462 KSCRL

-480 DDVPVIVHRLDMDTS
+480 ADVPVIVHRLDMDTS

-507 KDLQQQF
+507 KALQQQF
-514 LDHTISKRYIAL
+514 LDHTVSKSYLAL
-526 LEGVP
+526 LDGVP
-531 QQPDGVSQESDV
+531 HEGLTGE
-543 VSQESDV
+543 
-550 VSQEEQSSQH
+550 H
-560 VVWHTSRTGTITLPL
+560 VVWHSSHTGTITLPL

-596 THFRLL
+596 TRFHLL

-630 LGLNCPILGDPLYGC
+630 LGLNCPILGDPLYGN
-645 AIESSANI
+645 AIEPSANI

-664 TFRHPVTKHIHPF
+664 TFRHPLTGEVLKVKR

>member
-1 MKMIAN
+1 
-7 NDNMSNDRNKDVVKQ
+7 MSNGKNREAAEKGCFNNWL
-22 GRGDDKQHDMP
+22 HDMT

-38 SSADKKP
+38 GQTGQSP
-45 RALAFAAA
+45 RALAFVAA
-53 RSVAAYVEQHPELTV
+53 RRVAAYVEQHPELTA

-74 MYGVLVVEHSNG
+74 MYGVLVVEAPG
-86 QRAFIAAHSGL
+86 GCLAFLAAHSGL

-120 FKTMEREISGINRQ
+120 FKTKEREISGMNRR
-134 IAELSQRPQLMEA
+134 IAELMQRPQLFEA
-147 RQRLDDV
+147 RQRLEQV
-154 RQQGDRAIARE
+154 RQQTDRVIARE
-165 REEVKARKARRDA
+165 REEVKARKARRDT

-208 VKSTE
+208 MKSCE
-213 AIVAE
+213 VSVAE
-218 HQSTLAAM
+218 HQEALDVL
-226 EHEIAALKRERRK
+226 EREIAALKRERREG
-239 RSDAL
+239 SDAL
-244 QRWLFEQYV
+244 QRWLFDQYV
-253 VLNAKGMSSSLI
+253 MLNAKGMRRTLI
-265 HIFAHFNGTLPP
+265 DIFARFNGTLPP

-287 LLQYAYTHALRPIAL
+287 LLQFAYAHNLRPVSL
-302 AEFWLGAP
+302 AEFWLGTP

-341 APLSGA
+341 APLPGA
-347 EDIYPL
+347 EEVYPL
-353 REENGGTLNN
+353 REE
-363 EHHLSQHNLLPM
+363 
-375 SGGGGTLN
+375 GGGTTN
-383 NEIGAYIMKSGV
+383 DEKG
-395 RAKDSLEED
+395 
-404 ASLDDK
+404 SLDDK
-410 ESLAVK
+410 ASIDTNEAHADKASFD
-416 ESLADNGF
+416 DNGF
-424 LDPQGSIYKK
+424 LDAQGHIYKK
-434 CGSSLQIIY
+434 CGASLHIIY

-462 KTCRL
+462 KSCRL

-480 DDVPVIVHRLDMDTS
+480 ADVPVIVHRLDMDTS

-507 KDLQQQF
+507 KALQQQF
-514 LDHTISKRYIAL
+514 LDHTVSKSYLAL
-526 LEGVP
+526 LDGVP
-531 QQPDGVSQESDV
+531 HEGLTGE
-543 VSQESDV
+543 
-550 VSQEEQSSQH
+550 H
-560 VVWHTSRTGTITLPL
+560 VVWHSSHTGTITLPL

-596 THFRLL
+596 TRFHLL

-630 LGLNCPILGDPLYGC
+630 LGLNCPILGDPLYGN
-645 AIESSANI
+645 AIEPSANI

-664 TFRHPVTKHIHPF
+664 TFRHPSSGKIVSIVFKNTQG

>member
-1 MKMIAN
+1 
-7 NDNMSNDRNKDVVKQ
+7 MSNGKNREAAEQ
-22 GRGDDKQHDMP
+22 GCFSNMLHDMT

-38 SSADKKP
+38 GLTGQSP
-45 RALAFAAA
+45 RALAFVAA
-53 RSVAAYVEQHPELTV
+53 RRVAASVEQHPELTA

-74 MYGVLVVEHSNG
+74 MYGVLVVEAPDG
-86 QRAFIAAHSGL
+86 CLAFLAAHSGL
-97 LGGRNDWPF
+97 LGGRNNWPF

-120 FKTMEREISGINRQ
+120 FKTKEREISGMNRR
-134 IAELSQRPQLMEA
+134 IAELMQRPQLFEA
-147 RQRLDDV
+147 RQRLEQV
-154 RQQGDRAIARE
+154 RQQTDRVIARE
-165 REEVKARKARRDA
+165 REEVKARKARRDT

-187 DATKA
+187 NATKA

-208 VKSTE
+208 MKSCE
-213 AIVAE
+213 ASVAE
-218 HQSTLAAM
+218 HQEALDVL
-226 EHEIAALKRERRK
+226 EREIETLKRERREG
-239 RSDAL
+239 SDAL
-244 QRWLFEQYV
+244 QRWLFDQYV
-253 VLNAKGMSSSLI
+253 MLNAKGMRRTLI
-265 HIFAHFNGTLPP
+265 DIFARFNGTLPP

-287 LLQYAYTHALRPIAL
+287 LLQFAYAHNLRPVSL

-341 APLSGA
+341 APLLGA
-347 EDIYPL
+347 EEVYPL
-353 REENGGTLNN
+353 REE
-363 EHHLSQHNLLPM
+363 
-375 SGGGGTLN
+375 GGGTTN
-383 NEIGAYIMKSGV
+383 DEKG
-395 RAKDSLEED
+395 SLEDKASIDTNEAHAD
-404 ASLDDK
+404 RASLD
-410 ESLAVK
+410 
-416 ESLADNGF
+416 DNGF
-424 LDPQGSIYKK
+424 LDAQGHINKK
-434 CGSSLQIIY
+434 CGASLHIIY

-462 KTCRL
+462 KSCRL

-480 DDVPVIVHRLDMDTS
+480 ADVPVIVHRLDMDTS

-507 KDLQQQF
+507 KALQQQF
-514 LDHTISKRYIAL
+514 LDHTVSKSYIAL

-531 QQPDGVSQESDV
+531 HEGLTGE
-543 VSQESDV
+543 
-550 VSQEEQSSQH
+550 H
-560 VVWHTSRTGTITLPL
+560 VVWHSSHTGTITLPL

-596 THFRLL
+596 TRFRLL

-630 LGLNCPILGDPLYGC
+630 LGLNCPILGDPLYGN
-645 AIESSANI
+645 AIEPSANI

-664 TFRHPVTKHIHPF
+664 TFRHPSSGKIVSIVFKNTQGER

>member
-1 MKMIAN
+1 
-7 NDNMSNDRNKDVVKQ
+7 MSNGKNREAAEKGCFNNLL
-22 GRGDDKQHDMP
+22 HDMT

-38 SSADKKP
+38 GLTGQSP
-45 RALAFAAA
+45 RALAFVAA
-53 RSVAAYVEQHPELTV
+53 RRVAAYVEQHPELTA

-74 MYGVLVVEHSNG
+74 MYGVLVVEAPG
-86 QRAFIAAHSGL
+86 GCLAFLAAHSGL

-120 FKTMEREISGINRQ
+120 FKTKEREISIMNRR
-134 IAELSQRPQLMEA
+134 IAELMQRPQLFEA
-147 RQRLDDV
+147 RQRLDQV
-154 RQQGDRAIARE
+154 RQQTGRVIALE

-208 VKSTE
+208 TKSCE
-213 AIVAE
+213 ATVTE
-218 HQSTLAAM
+218 HQEALNVL
-226 EHEIAALKRERRK
+226 EREIEALKRERRES
-239 RSDAL
+239 SDAL
-244 QRWLFEQYV
+244 QRWLFDQYV
-253 VLNAKGMSSSLI
+253 MLNAKGMRRTLI
-265 HIFAHFNGTLPP
+265 DIFARFNGTLPP

-287 LLQYAYTHALRPIAL
+287 LLQFAYAHNLRPVSL

-341 APLSGA
+341 APLPGA
-347 EDIYPL
+347 EEIYPL
-353 REENGGTLNN
+353 REE
-363 EHHLSQHNLLPM
+363 E
-375 SGGGGTLN
+375 GGGTTN
-383 NEIGAYIMKSGV
+383 DEKGPFDAKAAFDDKASIEANEV
-395 RAKDSLEED
+395 HED
-404 ASLDDK
+404 KASLD
-410 ESLAVK
+410 
-416 ESLADNGF
+416 DNGF
-424 LDPQGSIYKK
+424 LDAQGHIYKK
-434 CGSSLQIIY
+434 CGSSLHIIY

-462 KTCRL
+462 KSSRL

-480 DDVPVIVHRLDMDTS
+480 ADVPVIVHRLDMDTS

-507 KDLQQQF
+507 KALQQQF
-514 LDHTISKRYIAL
+514 LDHTVSKSYLAL

-531 QQPDGVSQESDV
+531 HEDV
-543 VSQESDV
+543 TSE
-550 VSQEEQSSQH
+550 H
-560 VVWHTSRTGTITLPL
+560 VVWHSSHTGTITLPL

-596 THFRLL
+596 TRFRLL

-645 AIESSANI
+645 PIEPSADI

-664 TFRHPVTKHIHPF
+664 TFRHPVTGEVLPL

>member
-1 MKMIAN
+1 
-7 NDNMSNDRNKDVVKQ
+7 MSNGKNREAAEKGCFNN
-22 GRGDDKQHDMP
+22 RLHDMT

-38 SSADKKP
+38 GQTGQSP
-45 RALAFAAA
+45 RALAFVAA
-53 RSVAAYVEQHPELTV
+53 RRVAAYVEQHPELTA

-74 MYGVLVVEHSNG
+74 MYGVLVVEAPG
-86 QRAFIAAHSGL
+86 GCLAFLAAHSGL

-120 FKTMEREISGINRQ
+120 FKTKEREISGMNRR
-134 IAELSQRPQLMEA
+134 IAELMQRPQLFEA
-147 RQRLDDV
+147 RQRLEQV
-154 RQQGDRAIARE
+154 RQQTGRVIARE
-165 REEVKARKARRDA
+165 REEVRARKARRDT

-208 VKSTE
+208 MKRCE
-213 AIVAE
+213 ASVAE
-218 HQSTLAAM
+218 HKEALDILES
-226 EHEIAALKRERRK
+226 EIEALKRERREG
-239 RSDAL
+239 SDAL
-244 QRWLFEQYV
+244 QRWLFDQYV
-253 VLNAKGMSSSLI
+253 MLNAKGMRRTLI
-265 HIFAHFNGTLPP
+265 DIFARFNGTLPP

-287 LLQYAYTHALRPIAL
+287 LLQFAYAHNLRPVSL

-341 APLSGA
+341 APLPGA
-347 EDIYPL
+347 EEVYPL
-353 REENGGTLNN
+353 REEGGVTTND
-363 EHHLSQHNLLPM
+363 EK
-375 SGGGGTLN
+375 G
-383 NEIGAYIMKSGV
+383 
-395 RAKDSLEED
+395 
-404 ASLDDK
+404 SLDDK
-410 ESLAVK
+410 ASIGTNEAHADKGSLD
-416 ESLADNGF
+416 DNSF
-424 LDPQGSIYKK
+424 LDAQGHIYKK
-434 CGSSLQIIY
+434 CGASLHIIY

-462 KTCRL
+462 KSCRL

-480 DDVPVIVHRLDMDTS
+480 ADVPVIVHRLDMDTS

-507 KDLQQQF
+507 KALQQQF
-514 LDHTISKRYIAL
+514 LDHTVSKSYLAL

-531 QQPDGVSQESDV
+531 HEGLTGE
-543 VSQESDV
+543 
-550 VSQEEQSSQH
+550 H
-560 VVWHTSRTGTITLPL
+560 VVWHSSHTGTITLPL

-596 THFRLL
+596 TRFHLL

-630 LGLNCPILGDPLYGC
+630 LGLNCPILGDPLYGN
-645 AIESSANI
+645 AIEPSATI

-664 TFRHPVTKHIHPF
+664 TFRHPSSGKIVPIVSIVFKNTQG

>member
-1 MKMIAN
+1 ML
-7 NDNMSNDRNKDVVKQ
+7 
-22 GRGDDKQHDMP
+22 HDMT

-38 SSADKKP
+38 GQAGQSP
-45 RALAFAAA
+45 RVLAFVAA
-53 RSVAAYVEQHPELTV
+53 RRVAAYVEQHPELTA

-74 MYGVLVVEHSNG
+74 MYGVLVVEAPDG
-86 QRAFIAAHSGL
+86 CLAFLAAHSGL

-106 FVPPVFDAQQPDGH
+106 FVPPIFDAQQPDGH
-120 FKTMEREISGINRQ
+120 FKTKEREISGMNRR
-134 IAELSQRPQLMEA
+134 IAELMQRPQLFEA
-147 RQRLDDV
+147 RQRLDQV
-154 RQQGDRAIARE
+154 RQQTDGVIAQE
-165 REEVKARKARRDA
+165 REEVKARKARRDT

-208 VKSTE
+208 TKSCE
-213 AIVAE
+213 ATVAE
-218 HQSTLAAM
+218 HKEALDVL
-226 EHEIAALKRERRK
+226 EREIEALKRERRES
-239 RSDAL
+239 SDAL
-244 QRWLFEQYV
+244 QRWLFDQYV
-253 VLNAKGMSSSLI
+253 MLNAKGMRRTLI
-265 HIFAHFNGTLPP
+265 DIFARFNGTLPP

-287 LLQYAYTHALRPIAL
+287 LLQFAYAHNLRPVSL

-341 APLSGA
+341 APLPGA
-347 EDIYPL
+347 EEIYPL
-353 REENGGTLNN
+353 REEEGWGTTND
-363 EHHLSQHNLLPM
+363 
-375 SGGGGTLN
+375 
-383 NEIGAYIMKSGV
+383 
-395 RAKDSLEED
+395 AKGSLDEK
-404 ASLDDK
+404 ASLDAKCSLDEKAALDDK
-410 ESLAVK
+410 ASIEVNEAHADKASLD
-416 ESLADNGF
+416 DNGF
-424 LDPQGSIYKK
+424 LDAQGNIYKK
-434 CGSSLQIIY
+434 CGASLHIIY

-462 KTCRL
+462 KSSRL

-480 DDVPVIVHRLDMDTS
+480 ADVPVIVHRLDMDTS
-495 GLLLIARTREAH
+495 GLLLVARTREAH
-507 KDLQQQF
+507 KALQQQF
-514 LDHTISKRYIAL
+514 LDHTVSKSYLAL

-531 QQPDGVSQESDV
+531 H
-543 VSQESDV
+543 
-550 VSQEEQSSQH
+550 EEVTSEH
-560 VVWHTSRTGTITLPL
+560 VVWHSSHTGTITLPL

-596 THFRLL
+596 TRFRLL

-630 LGLNCPILGDPLYGC
+630 LGLNCPILGDPLYGN
-645 AIESSANI
+645 AIEPSADI

-664 TFRHPVTKHIHPF
+664 TFRHPVTGEVLKVKK

>member
-1 MKMIAN
+1 MSSGKNREAAEKGCFN
-7 NDNMSNDRNKDVVKQ
+7 NWL
-22 GRGDDKQHDMP
+22 HDMT

-38 SSADKKP
+38 GQTGQSP
-45 RALAFAAA
+45 RALAFVAA
-53 RSVAAYVEQHPELTV
+53 RRVAAYVEQHPELTA

-74 MYGVLVVEHSNG
+74 MYGVLVVEAPG
-86 QRAFIAAHSGL
+86 GCLAFLAAHSGL

-120 FKTMEREISGINRQ
+120 FKTKEREISGMNRR
-134 IAELSQRPQLMEA
+134 IAELMQRPQLFEA
-147 RQRLDDV
+147 RQRLEQV
-154 RQQGDRAIARE
+154 RQQTGRVIARE
-165 REEVKARKARRDA
+165 REEVKARKARRDT

-208 VKSTE
+208 MKSCE
-213 AIVAE
+213 ASVAE
-218 HQSTLAAM
+218 HQEALDVL
-226 EHEIAALKRERRK
+226 EREIAALKRERREG
-239 RSDAL
+239 SDAL
-244 QRWLFEQYV
+244 QRWLFDQYV
-253 VLNAKGMSSSLI
+253 MLNAKGMRRTLI
-265 HIFAHFNGTLPP
+265 DIFARFNGTLPP

-287 LLQYAYTHALRPIAL
+287 LLQFAYAHKLRPVSL

-341 APLSGA
+341 APLPGA
-347 EDIYPL
+347 EEVYPL
-353 REENGGTLNN
+353 REE
-363 EHHLSQHNLLPM
+363 
-375 SGGGGTLN
+375 GGGTTN
-383 NEIGAYIMKSGV
+383 DEKG
-395 RAKDSLEED
+395 
-404 ASLDDK
+404 SLDDK
-410 ESLAVK
+410 ASIDTNEAHADKASFD
-416 ESLADNGF
+416 DNGF
-424 LDPQGSIYKK
+424 LDAQGHIYKK
-434 CGSSLQIIY
+434 CGASLHIIY

-462 KTCRL
+462 KSCRL

-480 DDVPVIVHRLDMDTS
+480 ADVPVIVHRLDMDTS

-507 KDLQQQF
+507 KALQQQF
-514 LDHTISKRYIAL
+514 LDHTVSKSYLAL

-531 QQPDGVSQESDV
+531 HEGLTGE
-543 VSQESDV
+543 
-550 VSQEEQSSQH
+550 H
-560 VVWHTSRTGTITLPL
+560 VVWHSSHTGTITLPL

-596 THFRLL
+596 TRFRLL

-630 LGLNCPILGDPLYGC
+630 LGLNCPILGDPLYGN
-645 AIESSANI
+645 AIEPSANI

-664 TFRHPVTKHIHPF
+664 TFRHPSSGKIVSIVFKNTQGER

>member
-1 MKMIAN
+1 
-7 NDNMSNDRNKDVVKQ
+7 MSNGKNREAAEKGCFNNWL
-22 GRGDDKQHDMP
+22 HDMT

-38 SSADKKP
+38 GQTGQLP
-45 RALAFAAA
+45 RALAFVAA
-53 RSVAAYVEQHPELTV
+53 RRVAAYVEQHPELTA

-74 MYGVLVVEHSNG
+74 MYGVLVVEAPG
-86 QRAFIAAHSGL
+86 GCLAFLAARSGL

-120 FKTMEREISGINRQ
+120 FKTKEREISGMNRR
-134 IAELSQRPQLMEA
+134 IAELMQRPQLFEA
-147 RQRLDDV
+147 RQRLEQV
-154 RQQGDRAIARE
+154 RQQTDRVIARE
-165 REEVKARKARRDA
+165 REEVKARKARRDT

-208 VKSTE
+208 TKSCE
-213 AIVAE
+213 ASVAE
-218 HQSTLAAM
+218 HQEALDVLES
-226 EHEIAALKRERRK
+226 EIAALKRERREG
-239 RSDAL
+239 SDAL
-244 QRWLFEQYV
+244 QRWLFDQYV
-253 VLNAKGMSSSLI
+253 MLNAKGMRRTLI
-265 HIFAHFNGTLPP
+265 DIFARFNGTLPP

-287 LLQYAYTHALRPIAL
+287 LLQFAYAHNLRPVSL

-341 APLSGA
+341 APLPGA
-347 EDIYPL
+347 EEVYPL
-353 REENGGTLNN
+353 REEGRGTTND
-363 EHHLSQHNLLPM
+363 EK
-375 SGGGGTLN
+375 G
-383 NEIGAYIMKSGV
+383 
-395 RAKDSLEED
+395 
-404 ASLDDK
+404 SLDDK
-410 ESLAVK
+410 ASIDTNEAHADKASFD
-416 ESLADNGF
+416 DNGF
-424 LDPQGSIYKK
+424 LDAQGHIYKK
-434 CGSSLQIIY
+434 CGASLHIIY

-462 KTCRL
+462 KSCRL

-480 DDVPVIVHRLDMDTS
+480 ADVPVIVHRLDMDTS

-507 KDLQQQF
+507 KALQQQF
-514 LDHTISKRYIAL
+514 LDHTVSKSYLAL

-531 QQPDGVSQESDV
+531 HEDLTGE
-543 VSQESDV
+543 
-550 VSQEEQSSQH
+550 H
-560 VVWHTSRTGTITLPL
+560 VVWHSSHTGTITLPL

-596 THFRLL
+596 TRFRLL

-630 LGLNCPILGDPLYGC
+630 LGLNCPILGDPLYGN
-645 AIESSANI
+645 AIEPSANI

-664 TFRHPVTKHIHPF
+664 TFRHPSSGKIVPIVSIVFKNTQG

>member
-1 MKMIAN
+1 
-7 NDNMSNDRNKDVVKQ
+7 MSNGKNREAAEQ
-22 GRGDDKQHDMP
+22 GCFNNRLHDMT

-38 SSADKKP
+38 GQTGQSP
-45 RALAFAAA
+45 RALAFVAA
-53 RSVAAYVEQHPELTV
+53 RRVATYVEQHPELTA

-74 MYGVLVVEHSNG
+74 MYGVLVVEAPG
-86 QRAFIAAHSGL
+86 GCLAFLAAHSGL
-97 LGGRNDWPF
+97 LGGRNDWSF

-120 FKTMEREISGINRQ
+120 FKTKEREISGMNRR
-134 IAELSQRPQLMEA
+134 IAELMQRPQLFEA
-147 RQRLDDV
+147 RQRLEQV
-154 RQQGDRAIARE
+154 RQQADRVIAQE
-165 REEVKARKARRDA
+165 REEVKARKARRDT

-208 VKSTE
+208 MKSCE
-213 AIVAE
+213 ASVAE
-218 HQSTLAAM
+218 HQEALDVM
-226 EHEIAALKRERRK
+226 EREIDTLKRERREG
-239 RSDAL
+239 SDVL
-244 QRWLFEQYV
+244 QRWLFDQYV
-253 VLNAKGMSSSLI
+253 MLNAKGMRRTLI
-265 HIFAHFNGTLPP
+265 DIFARFNGTLPP

-287 LLQYAYTHALRPIAL
+287 LLQFAYAHNLRPVSL

-341 APLSGA
+341 APLPGA
-347 EDIYPL
+347 EEVYPL
-353 REENGGTLNN
+353 REE
-363 EHHLSQHNLLPM
+363 
-375 SGGGGTLN
+375 GGGTTN
-383 NEIGAYIMKSGV
+383 DDK
-395 RAKDSLEED
+395 

-410 ESLAVK
+410 ASIDTNEAHDDKASLD
-416 ESLADNGF
+416 DNGF
-424 LDPQGSIYKK
+424 LDAQGHIYKK
-434 CGSSLQIIY
+434 CGASLHIIY

-462 KTCRL
+462 KSCRL

-480 DDVPVIVHRLDMDTS
+480 ADVPVIVHRLDMDTS

-507 KDLQQQF
+507 KALQQQF
-514 LDHTISKRYIAL
+514 LDHTVSKSYLAL

-531 QQPDGVSQESDV
+531 HEGLTGE
-543 VSQESDV
+543 
-550 VSQEEQSSQH
+550 H
-560 VVWHTSRTGTITLPL
+560 VVWHSSHTGTITLPL

-596 THFRLL
+596 TRFRLL

-630 LGLNCPILGDPLYGC
+630 LGLNCPILGDPLYGN
-645 AIESSANI
+645 AIEPSANI

-664 TFRHPVTKHIHPF
+664 TFRHPSSGEIVPIVSIVFKNTQV

>member
-1 MKMIAN
+1 MRT
-7 NDNMSNDRNKDVVKQ
+7 MSNGKNREAAEQ
-22 GRGDDKQHDMP
+22 GCFSNMLHDMT

-38 SSADKKP
+38 GLTGQSP
-45 RALAFAAA
+45 RALAFVAA
-53 RSVAAYVEQHPELTV
+53 RRVAAYVEQHPELTA

-74 MYGVLVVEHSNG
+74 MYGVLVVEAPG
-86 QRAFIAAHSGL
+86 GCLAFLAAHSGL

-120 FKTMEREISGINRQ
+120 FKTKEGEISGMNRR
-134 IAELSQRPQLMEA
+134 IAELMQRPQLFEA
-147 RQRLDDV
+147 RQRLEQV
-154 RQQGDRAIARE
+154 RQQTDRVIARE
-165 REEVKARKARRDA
+165 REEVKARKARRDT

-208 VKSTE
+208 MKSCE
-213 AIVAE
+213 ASVAE
-218 HQSTLAAM
+218 HQEALDVL
-226 EHEIAALKRERRK
+226 EREIEALKRERREG
-239 RSDAL
+239 SDAL
-244 QRWLFEQYV
+244 QRWLFNQYV
-253 VLNAKGMSSSLI
+253 MLNAKGMRRTLI
-265 HIFAHFNGTLPP
+265 DIFARFNGTLPP

-287 LLQYAYTHALRPIAL
+287 LLQFAYAHNLRPVSL

-341 APLSGA
+341 APLPGA
-347 EDIYPL
+347 EEIYPL
-353 REENGGTLNN
+353 REE
-363 EHHLSQHNLLPM
+363 E
-375 SGGGGTLN
+375 GGGTTN
-383 NEIGAYIMKSGV
+383 DEKG
-395 RAKDSLEED
+395 
-404 ASLDDK
+404 SLDDK
-410 ESLAVK
+410 ASLDTNEAHADK
-416 ESLADNGF
+416 ASLDDNGF
-424 LDPQGSIYKK
+424 LDAQGHIYKK
-434 CGSSLQIIY
+434 CGASLHIIY

-462 KTCRL
+462 KSCRL

-480 DDVPVIVHRLDMDTS
+480 ADVPVIVHRLDMDTS

>member
-1 MKMIAN
+1 
-7 NDNMSNDRNKDVVKQ
+7 MSNGKNREAAEQ
-22 GRGDDKQHDMP
+22 GCFSNMLHDMT

-38 SSADKKP
+38 GLTGQSP
-45 RALAFAAA
+45 RALAFVAA
-53 RSVAAYVEQHPELTV
+53 RRVAAYVEQHPELTA

-74 MYGVLVVEHSNG
+74 MYGVLVVEAPG
-86 QRAFIAAHSGL
+86 GCLAFLAAHSGL

-120 FKTMEREISGINRQ
+120 FKTKEREISGMNRR
-134 IAELSQRPQLMEA
+134 IAELMQRPQLFEA
-147 RQRLDDV
+147 RQRLEQV
-154 RQQGDRAIARE
+154 RQQTGRVIARE
-165 REEVKARKARRDA
+165 REEVKARKARRDT

-208 VKSTE
+208 MKSCE
-213 AIVAE
+213 ASVAE
-218 HQSTLAAM
+218 HQEALDVL
-226 EHEIAALKRERRK
+226 EREIEALKRERRDG
-239 RSDAL
+239 SDAL
-244 QRWLFEQYV
+244 QRWLFDQYV
-253 VLNAKGMSSSLI
+253 MLNAKGMRRTLI
-265 HIFAHFNGTLPP
+265 DIFARFNGTLPP

-287 LLQYAYTHALRPIAL
+287 LLQFAYAHNLRPVSL

-310 PPTEVRRHLQF
+310 PPTEVRRNLQF

-341 APLSGA
+341 APLPGA
-347 EDIYPL
+347 EEVYPL
-353 REENGGTLNN
+353 REE
-363 EHHLSQHNLLPM
+363 E
-375 SGGGGTLN
+375 GGGTTN
-383 NEIGAYIMKSGV
+383 DEKG
-395 RAKDSLEED
+395 
-404 ASLDDK
+404 SLDDK
-410 ESLAVK
+410 ASIDTNEAHADKASLD
-416 ESLADNGF
+416 DNGF
-424 LDPQGSIYKK
+424 LDAQGHIYKK
-434 CGSSLQIIY
+434 CGASLHIIY

-462 KTCRL
+462 KSCRL

-480 DDVPVIVHRLDMDTS
+480 ADVPVIVHRLDMDTS

-507 KDLQQQF
+507 KALQQQF
-514 LDHTISKRYIAL
+514 LDHTVSKSYLAL

-531 QQPDGVSQESDV
+531 HEGLTGE
-543 VSQESDV
+543 
-550 VSQEEQSSQH
+550 H
-560 VVWHTSRTGTITLPL
+560 VVWHSSHTGTITLPL

-596 THFRLL
+596 TRFRLL

-630 LGLNCPILGDPLYGC
+630 LGLNCPILGDPLYGN
-645 AIESSANI
+645 AIEPSANI

-664 TFRHPVTKHIHPF
+664 TFRHPVTGEVFAFISEE

>member
-1 MKMIAN
+1 
-7 NDNMSNDRNKDVVKQ
+7 MSNGKNREAAEQ
-22 GRGDDKQHDMP
+22 GCFNNWLHDMT

-38 SSADKKP
+38 GLTGQSP
-45 RALAFAAA
+45 RALAFVAA
-53 RSVAAYVEQHPELTV
+53 RRVAAYVEQHPELTA

-74 MYGVLVVEHSNG
+74 MYGVLVVEAPG
-86 QRAFIAAHSGL
+86 GCLAFLAAHSGL

-120 FKTMEREISGINRQ
+120 FKTKEREISGMNRR
-134 IAELSQRPQLMEA
+134 IAEFMQRPQLFEA
-147 RQRLDDV
+147 RQRLEQV
-154 RQQGDRAIARE
+154 RQQTDRVIARE
-165 REEVKARKARRDA
+165 REEVKARKAQRDT

-208 VKSTE
+208 MKSCE
-213 AIVAE
+213 ASVAE
-218 HQSTLAAM
+218 HQEALDVL
-226 EHEIAALKRERRK
+226 EREIETLKRERREG
-239 RSDAL
+239 SDAL
-244 QRWLFEQYV
+244 QRWLFDQYV
-253 VLNAKGMSSSLI
+253 MLNAKGMRRTLI
-265 HIFAHFNGTLPP
+265 DIFARFNGTLPP

-287 LLQYAYTHALRPIAL
+287 LLQFAYAHNLRPVSL

-341 APLSGA
+341 APLPGA
-347 EDIYPL
+347 EEIYPL
-353 REENGGTLNN
+353 REE
-363 EHHLSQHNLLPM
+363 E
-375 SGGGGTLN
+375 GGGTTN
-383 NEIGAYIMKSGV
+383 DEKG
-395 RAKDSLEED
+395 
-404 ASLDDK
+404 SLDDK
-410 ESLAVK
+410 ASLEAN
-416 ESLADNGF
+416 EAHADRASLDDNGF
-424 LDPQGSIYKK
+424 LDAQGHIYKK
-434 CGSSLQIIY
+434 CGASLHIIY

-462 KTCRL
+462 KSCRL

-480 DDVPVIVHRLDMDTS
+480 ADVPVIVHRLDMDTS

-507 KDLQQQF
+507 KALQQQF

-531 QQPDGVSQESDV
+531 QQPDGVSLESDG
-543 VSQESDV
+543 VSQQPDGV
-550 VSQEEQSSQH
+550 LQEEQSSQH

-602 KVIDGHQLIA
+602 EVIDGHQLIA

-664 TFRHPVTKHIHPF
+664 TFRHPVTGKILRVK

>member
-1 MKMIAN
+1 
-7 NDNMSNDRNKDVVKQ
+7 MSNGKNREAAEQ
-22 GRGDDKQHDMP
+22 GCFSNMLHDMT

-38 SSADKKP
+38 GLTGQSP
-45 RALAFAAA
+45 RALAFVAA
-53 RSVAAYVEQHPELTV
+53 RRVAAYVEQHPELTA

-74 MYGVLVVEHSNG
+74 MYGVLVVEAPG
-86 QRAFIAAHSGL
+86 GCLAFLAAHSGL

-120 FKTMEREISGINRQ
+120 FKTKEGEISGMNRR
-134 IAELSQRPQLMEA
+134 IAELMQRPQLFEA
-147 RQRLDDV
+147 RQRLEQV
-154 RQQGDRAIARE
+154 RQQTDRVIARE
-165 REEVKARKARRDA
+165 REEVKARKARRDT

-208 VKSTE
+208 MKSCE
-213 AIVAE
+213 ASVAE
-218 HQSTLAAM
+218 HQEALDVL
-226 EHEIAALKRERRK
+226 EREIEALKRERREG
-239 RSDAL
+239 SDAL
-244 QRWLFEQYV
+244 QRWLFNQYV
-253 VLNAKGMSSSLI
+253 MLNAKGMRRTLI
-265 HIFAHFNGTLPP
+265 DIFARFNGTLPP

-287 LLQYAYTHALRPIAL
+287 LLQFAYAHNLRPVSL

-341 APLSGA
+341 APLPGA
-347 EDIYPL
+347 EEIYPL
-353 REENGGTLNN
+353 REE
-363 EHHLSQHNLLPM
+363 E
-375 SGGGGTLN
+375 GGGTTN
-383 NEIGAYIMKSGV
+383 DEKG
-395 RAKDSLEED
+395 SLED
-404 ASLDDK
+404 KASLDTNEAHADK
-410 ESLAVK
+410 ASLD
-416 ESLADNGF
+416 DNGF
-424 LDPQGSIYKK
+424 LDAQGHIYKK
-434 CGSSLQIIY
+434 CGASLHIIY

-462 KTCRL
+462 KSCRL

-480 DDVPVIVHRLDMDTS
+480 ADVPVIVHRLDMDTS

-507 KDLQQQF
+507 KALQQQF
-514 LDHTISKRYIAL
+514 LDHTVSKSYLAL

-531 QQPDGVSQESDV
+531 HEGLTGD
-543 VSQESDV
+543 
-550 VSQEEQSSQH
+550 H
-560 VVWHTSRTGTITLPL
+560 VVWHSSHTGTITLPL

-596 THFRLL
+596 TRFRLL

-630 LGLNCPILGDPLYGC
+630 LGLNCPILGDPLYGN
-645 AIESSANI
+645 AIEPSANI

-664 TFRHPVTKHIHPF
+664 TFRHPSSGKIVSIVFKNTQGER

>member
-1 MKMIAN
+1 
-7 NDNMSNDRNKDVVKQ
+7 MSNGKNREAAEQ
-22 GRGDDKQHDMP
+22 GCFSNMLHDMTE
-33 GAEGG
+33 AEGG
-38 SSADKKP
+38 GLTGQSP
-45 RALAFAAA
+45 RALAFVAA
-53 RSVAAYVEQHPELTV
+53 RRVAAYVEQHPELTA

-74 MYGVLVVEHSNG
+74 MYGVLVVEAPG
-86 QRAFIAAHSGL
+86 GCLAFLAAHSGL

-120 FKTMEREISGINRQ
+120 FKTKEGEISGMNRR
-134 IAELSQRPQLMEA
+134 IAELMQRPQLFEA
-147 RQRLDDV
+147 RQRLEQV
-154 RQQGDRAIARE
+154 RQQTDRVIARE
-165 REEVKARKARRDA
+165 REEVKARKARRDT

-208 VKSTE
+208 MKSCE
-213 AIVAE
+213 ASVAE
-218 HQSTLAAM
+218 HQEALDVL
-226 EHEIAALKRERRK
+226 EREIEALKRERREG
-239 RSDAL
+239 SDAL
-244 QRWLFEQYV
+244 QRWLFNQYV
-253 VLNAKGMSSSLI
+253 MLNAKGMCRTLI
-265 HIFAHFNGTLPP
+265 DIFARFNGTLPP

-287 LLQYAYTHALRPIAL
+287 LLQFAYAHNLRPVSL

-341 APLSGA
+341 APLPGA
-347 EDIYPL
+347 EEVYPL
-353 REENGGTLNN
+353 RED
-363 EHHLSQHNLLPM
+363 
-375 SGGGGTLN
+375 GGGTTN
-383 NEIGAYIMKSGV
+383 DEKG
-395 RAKDSLEED
+395 
-404 ASLDDK
+404 SLDDK
-410 ESLAVK
+410 ASIDTNEAHADKASLD
-416 ESLADNGF
+416 DNGF
-424 LDPQGSIYKK
+424 LDAQGHIYKK
-434 CGSSLQIIY
+434 CGASLHIIY

-462 KTCRL
+462 KSCRL

-480 DDVPVIVHRLDMDTS
+480 ADVPVIVHRLDMDTS

-507 KDLQQQF
+507 KALQQQF
-514 LDHTISKRYIAL
+514 LDHTVSKSYLAL

-531 QQPDGVSQESDV
+531 HEGLTGE
-543 VSQESDV
+543 
-550 VSQEEQSSQH
+550 H
-560 VVWHTSRTGTITLPL
+560 VVWHSSHTGTITLPL

-596 THFRLL
+596 TRFRLL

-630 LGLNCPILGDPLYGC
+630 LGLNCPILGDPLYGN
-645 AIESSANI
+645 AIEPSANI

-664 TFRHPVTKHIHPF
+664 TFRHPSSGKIVSIVFKNTQGER

>member
-1 MKMIAN
+1 
-7 NDNMSNDRNKDVVKQ
+7 MSNGKNREAAEQ
-22 GRGDDKQHDMP
+22 GCFNNWLHDMT

-38 SSADKKP
+38 GQTGQSP
-45 RALAFAAA
+45 RALAFVAA
-53 RSVAAYVEQHPELTV
+53 RRVAAYVEQHPELTA

-74 MYGVLVVEHSNG
+74 MYGVLVVEAPG
-86 QRAFIAAHSGL
+86 GCLAFLAAHSGL

-120 FKTMEREISGINRQ
+120 FKTKEREISGMNRR
-134 IAELSQRPQLMEA
+134 IAELMQRPQLFEA
-147 RQRLDDV
+147 RQRLEQV
-154 RQQGDRAIARE
+154 RQQTDRVIARE
-165 REEVKARKARRDA
+165 REEVKARKARRDT
-178 MRREQPQMD
+178 MRREQQQMD

-208 VKSTE
+208 MKSCE
-213 AIVAE
+213 ASVAE
-218 HQSTLAAM
+218 HQEALDVL
-226 EHEIAALKRERRK
+226 EREIEALKRERREG
-239 RSDAL
+239 SDAL
-244 QRWLFEQYV
+244 QRWLFDQYV
-253 VLNAKGMSSSLI
+253 MLNAKGMRRTLI
-265 HIFAHFNGTLPP
+265 DIFARFNGTLPP

-287 LLQYAYTHALRPIAL
+287 LLQFAYAHNLRPVSL

-341 APLSGA
+341 APLPGA
-347 EDIYPL
+347 EEVYPL
-353 REENGGTLNN
+353 REE
-363 EHHLSQHNLLPM
+363 
-375 SGGGGTLN
+375 GGGTTN
-383 NEIGAYIMKSGV
+383 DEK
-395 RAKDSLEED
+395 

-410 ESLAVK
+410 ASLEANEAHADK
-416 ESLADNGF
+416 ASLDDNGF
-424 LDPQGSIYKK
+424 LDAQGHIYKK
-434 CGSSLQIIY
+434 CGASLHIIY

-462 KTCRL
+462 KSCRL

-480 DDVPVIVHRLDMDTS
+480 ADVPVIVHRLDMDTS

-507 KDLQQQF
+507 KALQQQF
-514 LDHTISKRYIAL
+514 LDHTVSKSYLAL

-531 QQPDGVSQESDV
+531 HEGLTGE
-543 VSQESDV
+543 
-550 VSQEEQSSQH
+550 H
-560 VVWHTSRTGTITLPL
+560 VVWHSSHTGMITLPL

-596 THFRLL
+596 TRFRLL

-630 LGLNCPILGDPLYGC
+630 LGLNCPILGDPLYGN
-645 AIESSANI
+645 AIEPSANI

-664 TFRHPVTKHIHPF
+664 TFRHPSSGKIVSIVFKNTQGER

>member
-1 MKMIAN
+1 
-7 NDNMSNDRNKDVVKQ
+7 MSNGKNREAAEKGCFSNML
-22 GRGDDKQHDMP
+22 HDMT

-38 SSADKKP
+38 GLTGQSP
-45 RALAFAAA
+45 RALAFVAA
-53 RSVAAYVEQHPELTV
+53 RRVAAYVEQHPELTA

-74 MYGVLVVEHSNG
+74 MYGVLVVEAPG
-86 QRAFIAAHSGL
+86 GCLAFLAAHSGL
-97 LGGRNDWPF
+97 LGGRNNWPF

-120 FKTMEREISGINRQ
+120 FKTKEGEISGMNRR
-134 IAELSQRPQLMEA
+134 IAELMQRPQLFEA
-147 RQRLDDV
+147 RQRLEQV
-154 RQQGDRAIARE
+154 RQQTDRVIARE
-165 REEVKARKARRDA
+165 REEVKARKARRDT

-208 VKSTE
+208 MKSCE
-213 AIVAE
+213 ASVAE
-218 HQSTLAAM
+218 HQEALDVL
-226 EHEIAALKRERRK
+226 EREIEALKRERREG
-239 RSDAL
+239 SDAL
-244 QRWLFEQYV
+244 QRWLFDQYV
-253 VLNAKGMSSSLI
+253 MLNAKGMRRTLI
-265 HIFAHFNGTLPP
+265 DIFARFNGTLPP

-287 LLQYAYTHALRPIAL
+287 LLQFAYAHNLRPVSL

-341 APLSGA
+341 APLPGA
-347 EDIYPL
+347 EEIYPL
-353 REENGGTLNN
+353 REE
-363 EHHLSQHNLLPM
+363 E
-375 SGGGGTLN
+375 GGGTTN
-383 NEIGAYIMKSGV
+383 DEKG
-395 RAKDSLEED
+395 SLED
-404 ASLDDK
+404 KASLDTNEAHADRA
-410 ESLAVK
+410 SLD
-416 ESLADNGF
+416 DNGF
-424 LDPQGSIYKK
+424 LDAQGHIYKK
-434 CGSSLQIIY
+434 CGASLHIIY

-462 KTCRL
+462 KSCRL

-480 DDVPVIVHRLDMDTS
+480 ADVPVIVHRLDMDTS

-507 KDLQQQF
+507 KALQQQF
-514 LDHTISKRYIAL
+514 LDHTVSKSYLAL

-531 QQPDGVSQESDV
+531 HEGLTGE
-543 VSQESDV
+543 
-550 VSQEEQSSQH
+550 H
-560 VVWHTSRTGTITLPL
+560 VVWHSSHTGTITLPL

-596 THFRLL
+596 TRFRLL

-630 LGLNCPILGDPLYGC
+630 LGLNCPILGDPLYGN
-645 AIESSANI
+645 AIEPSANI

-664 TFRHPVTKHIHPF
+664 TFRHPSSGKIVSIVFKNNR

>member
-1 MKMIAN
+1 
-7 NDNMSNDRNKDVVKQ
+7 MSNGKNREAAEQ
-22 GRGDDKQHDMP
+22 GCFNNWLHDMT
-33 GAEGG
+33 GAEGRG
-38 SSADKKP
+38 QTGQSP
-45 RALAFAAA
+45 RALAFVAA
-53 RSVAAYVEQHPELTV
+53 RRVAAYVEQHPELTA

-74 MYGVLVVEHSNG
+74 MYGVLVVEAPG
-86 QRAFIAAHSGL
+86 GCLAFLAAHSGL

-120 FKTMEREISGINRQ
+120 FKTREREISGMNRR
-134 IAELSQRPQLMEA
+134 IAELMQRPQLFEA
-147 RQRLDDV
+147 RQRLEQV
-154 RQQGDRAIARE
+154 RQQTDRVIARE

-208 VKSTE
+208 TKSCE
-213 AIVAE
+213 ATVAE
-218 HQSTLAAM
+218 HQEALDVL
-226 EHEIAALKRERRK
+226 EREIEALKRERREG
-239 RSDAL
+239 SDAL
-244 QRWLFEQYV
+244 QRWLFDQYV
-253 VLNAKGMSSSLI
+253 MLNAKGMRRTLI
-265 HIFAHFNGTLPP
+265 DIFARFNGTLPP

-287 LLQYAYTHALRPIAL
+287 LLQFAYAHNLRPVSL

-375 SGGGGTLN
+375 SGGGGILN
-383 NEIGAYIMKSGV
+383 NEKIGAYIMKSGV
-395 RAKDSLEED
+395 RAKDSLEVD
-404 ASLDDK
+404 ASLAAK

>member
-1 MKMIAN
+1 MSSGKNREAAEKGCFN
-7 NDNMSNDRNKDVVKQ
+7 NWL
-22 GRGDDKQHDMP
+22 HDMT

-38 SSADKKP
+38 GLTGQSP
-45 RALAFAAA
+45 RALAFVAA
-53 RSVAAYVEQHPELTV
+53 RRVAAYVEQHPEQTA

-74 MYGVLVVEHSNG
+74 MYGVLVVEAPG
-86 QRAFIAAHSGL
+86 GCLAFLAAHSGL

-106 FVPPVFDAQQPDGH
+106 FVPPVFDAQQPDAH
-120 FKTMEREISGINRQ
+120 FKTKEREISGMNRR
-134 IAELSQRPQLMEA
+134 IAELMQRPQLFEA
-147 RQRLDDV
+147 RQRLEQV
-154 RQQGDRAIARE
+154 RQQTGRVIARE
-165 REEVKARKARRDA
+165 REEVKARKARRDT

-208 VKSTE
+208 MKSCE
-213 AIVAE
+213 ASVAE
-218 HQSTLAAM
+218 HQEALDIL
-226 EHEIAALKRERRK
+226 EREIAALKRERREG
-239 RSDAL
+239 SDAL
-244 QRWLFEQYV
+244 QRWLFDQYV
-253 VLNAKGMSSSLI
+253 MLNAKGMRRTLI
-265 HIFAHFNGTLPP
+265 DIFARFNGTLPP

-287 LLQYAYTHALRPIAL
+287 LLQFAYAHNLRPVSL

-341 APLSGA
+341 APLPGA
-347 EDIYPL
+347 EEVYPL
-353 REENGGTLNN
+353 REEGRGTTND
-363 EHHLSQHNLLPM
+363 EK
-375 SGGGGTLN
+375 G
-383 NEIGAYIMKSGV
+383 
-395 RAKDSLEED
+395 
-404 ASLDDK
+404 SLDDK
-410 ESLAVK
+410 ASIGTNEAHADKASFD
-416 ESLADNGF
+416 DNGF
-424 LDPQGSIYKK
+424 LDAQGHIYKK
-434 CGSSLQIIY
+434 CGASLHIIY

-462 KTCRL
+462 KSCRL
-467 SVESIVREHYGIA
+467 SVECIVREHYGIA
-480 DDVPVIVHRLDMDTS
+480 ADVPVIVHRLDMDTS

-507 KDLQQQF
+507 KALQQQF
-514 LDHTISKRYIAL
+514 LDHTISKSYLAL

-531 QQPDGVSQESDV
+531 HEGLTGE
-543 VSQESDV
+543 
-550 VSQEEQSSQH
+550 H
-560 VVWHTSRTGTITLPL
+560 VVWHSSHTGTITLPL

-596 THFRLL
+596 TRFRLL

-630 LGLNCPILGDPLYGC
+630 LGLNCPILGDPLYGN
-645 AIESSANI
+645 AIEPSANI

-664 TFRHPVTKHIHPF
+664 TFRHPSSGKIVPIVSIVFKNTQG

>member
-1 MKMIAN
+1 
-7 NDNMSNDRNKDVVKQ
+7 MSNGKNREAAEKGGFNNWL
-22 GRGDDKQHDMP
+22 HDMT

-38 SSADKKP
+38 GQTGQLP
-45 RALAFAAA
+45 RALAFVAA
-53 RSVAAYVEQHPELTV
+53 RRVAAYVEQHPELTA

-74 MYGVLVVEHSNG
+74 MYGVLVVEAPG
-86 QRAFIAAHSGL
+86 GCLAFLAAHSGL

-120 FKTMEREISGINRQ
+120 FKTKEREISDMNRR
-134 IAELSQRPQLMEA
+134 IAELMQRPQLFEA
-147 RQRLDDV
+147 RQRLEQV
-154 RQQGDRAIARE
+154 RQQTDRVIARE
-165 REEVKARKARRDA
+165 REEVKARKARRDT

-208 VKSTE
+208 MKRCE
-213 AIVAE
+213 ASVAE
-218 HQSTLAAM
+218 HQEALDVL
-226 EHEIAALKRERRK
+226 EREIEALKRERHEG
-239 RSDAL
+239 SDAL
-244 QRWLFEQYV
+244 QRWLFDQYV
-253 VLNAKGMSSSLI
+253 MLNAKGMRRTLI
-265 HIFAHFNGTLPP
+265 DIFARFNGTLPP

-287 LLQYAYTHALRPIAL
+287 LLQFAYAHNLRPVSL

-332 LQFMLQGLD
+332 LQFMLKGLD
-341 APLSGA
+341 APLPGA
-347 EDIYPL
+347 EEVYPL
-353 REENGGTLNN
+353 REEGGVTTND
-363 EHHLSQHNLLPM
+363 EK
-375 SGGGGTLN
+375 G
-383 NEIGAYIMKSGV
+383 
-395 RAKDSLEED
+395 
-404 ASLDDK
+404 SLDDK
-410 ESLAVK
+410 ASIDTNEAHADKASFD
-416 ESLADNGF
+416 DNGF
-424 LDPQGSIYKK
+424 LDAQGHIYKK
-434 CGSSLQIIY
+434 CGASLHIIY

-462 KTCRL
+462 KSCRL
-467 SVESIVREHYGIA
+467 SVEIIVREHYGIA
-480 DDVPVIVHRLDMDTS
+480 ADVPVIVHRLDMDTS

-507 KDLQQQF
+507 KALQQQF
-514 LDHTISKRYIAL
+514 LDHTVSKSYLAL
-526 LEGVP
+526 LDGIPHEGLT
-531 QQPDGVSQESDV
+531 GE
-543 VSQESDV
+543 
-550 VSQEEQSSQH
+550 H
-560 VVWHTSRTGTITLPL
+560 VVWHSSHTGTITLPL

-596 THFRLL
+596 TRFRLL

-630 LGLNCPILGDPLYGC
+630 LGLNCPILGDPLYGN
-645 AIESSANI
+645 AIEPSANI

-664 TFRHPVTKHIHPF
+664 TFRHPSSGKIVPIGSIVFKNTQG

>member
-1 MKMIAN
+1 
-7 NDNMSNDRNKDVVKQ
+7 MSNGKNREAAEKGCFNNWL
-22 GRGDDKQHDMP
+22 HDMT

-38 SSADKKP
+38 GQTGQMP
-45 RALAFAAA
+45 RALAFVAA
-53 RSVAAYVEQHPELTV
+53 RRVAAYVEQHSELTA

-74 MYGVLVVEHSNG
+74 MYGVLVVEAPG
-86 QRAFIAAHSGL
+86 GCLAFLAAHSGL

-120 FKTMEREISGINRQ
+120 FKTKEREISGMNRR
-134 IAELSQRPQLMEA
+134 IAELMQCPQRFEA
-147 RQRLDDV
+147 RQRLEQV
-154 RQQGDRAIARE
+154 RQQTGRVIARE
-165 REEVKARKARRDA
+165 REEVKARKARRDT

-208 VKSTE
+208 MKSCE
-213 AIVAE
+213 ASVAE
-218 HQSTLAAM
+218 HQEALDVL
-226 EHEIAALKRERRK
+226 EREIAALKRERREG
-239 RSDAL
+239 SDAL
-244 QRWLFEQYV
+244 QRWLFDQYV
-253 VLNAKGMSSSLI
+253 MLNAKGMHRTLI
-265 HIFAHFNGTLPP
+265 DIFARFNGTLPP

-287 LLQYAYTHALRPIAL
+287 LLQFAYAHNLRPVSL

-341 APLSGA
+341 APLPGA
-347 EDIYPL
+347 EEVYPL
-353 REENGGTLNN
+353 REE
-363 EHHLSQHNLLPM
+363 
-375 SGGGGTLN
+375 GGGTTN
-383 NEIGAYIMKSGV
+383 DEKG
-395 RAKDSLEED
+395 
-404 ASLDDK
+404 SLDDK
-410 ESLAVK
+410 ASIGTNEAHADKASFD
-416 ESLADNGF
+416 DNGF
-424 LDPQGSIYKK
+424 LDAQGHIYKK
-434 CGSSLQIIY
+434 CGASLHIIY

-462 KTCRL
+462 KSCRL

-480 DDVPVIVHRLDMDTS
+480 ADVPVIVHRLDMDTS

-507 KDLQQQF
+507 KALQQQF
-514 LDHTISKRYIAL
+514 LDHTVSKSYLAL
-526 LEGVP
+526 LDGVP
-531 QQPDGVSQESDV
+531 HEGLTGE
-543 VSQESDV
+543 
-550 VSQEEQSSQH
+550 H
-560 VVWHTSRTGTITLPL
+560 VVWHSSHTGTITLPL

-596 THFRLL
+596 TRFHLL

-630 LGLNCPILGDPLYGC
+630 LGLNCPILGDPLYGN
-645 AIESSANI
+645 AIEPSANI

-664 TFRHPVTKHIHPF
+664 TFRHPSSGKIVPIVSIVFKNTQG

>member
-1 MKMIAN
+1 
-7 NDNMSNDRNKDVVKQ
+7 MSNGKNREAAEKGCFNNMLP
-22 GRGDDKQHDMP
+22 DMT
-33 GAEGG
+33 GAGG
-38 SSADKKP
+38 GGQAGQSP
-45 RALAFAAA
+45 RALAFVAA
-53 RSVAAYVEQHPELTV
+53 RRVAAYVEQHPELTA

-74 MYGVLVVEHSNG
+74 MYGVLVVEAPG
-86 QRAFIAAHSGL
+86 GCLAFLAAHSGL

-120 FKTMEREISGINRQ
+120 FKTKEREISGMNRR
-134 IAELSQRPQLMEA
+134 IAELMQRPQLFEA
-147 RQRLDDV
+147 RQRLEQV
-154 RQQGDRAIARE
+154 RQQTDRVIARE

-208 VKSTE
+208 MKSCE
-213 AIVAE
+213 ATVAE
-218 HQSTLAAM
+218 HQEALDVL
-226 EHEIAALKRERRK
+226 EREIEALKRERRES
-239 RSDAL
+239 SDAL
-244 QRWLFEQYV
+244 QRWLFDQYV
-253 VLNAKGMSSSLI
+253 MLNAKGMRRTLI
-265 HIFAHFNGTLPP
+265 DIFARFNGTLPP

-287 LLQYAYTHALRPIAL
+287 LLQFAYAHNLRPVSL

-341 APLSGA
+341 APLPGA
-347 EDIYPL
+347 EEIYPL
-353 REENGGTLNN
+353 REEEGGETTNDAKCSLDAKGSLDAKAAFDDKASIEAN
-363 EHHLSQHNLLPM
+363 EVH
-375 SGGGGTLN
+375 
-383 NEIGAYIMKSGV
+383 
-395 RAKDSLEED
+395 ED
-404 ASLDDK
+404 KASLD
-410 ESLAVK
+410 
-416 ESLADNGF
+416 DNGF
-424 LDPQGSIYKK
+424 LDAQGHIYKK
-434 CGSSLQIIY
+434 CGASLHIIY

-462 KTCRL
+462 KSCRL

-480 DDVPVIVHRLDMDTS
+480 ADVPVIVHRLDMDTS

-507 KDLQQQF
+507 KALQQQF
-514 LDHTISKRYIAL
+514 LDHTVSKSYLAL

-531 QQPDGVSQESDV
+531 H
-543 VSQESDV
+543 
-550 VSQEEQSSQH
+550 EEVTSEH
-560 VVWHTSRTGTITLPL
+560 VVWHSSHTGTITLPL

-596 THFRLL
+596 TRFRLL

-630 LGLNCPILGDPLYGC
+630 LGLNCPILGDPLYGS
-645 AIESSANI
+645 AIEPSADI

-664 TFRHPVTKHIHPF
+664 TFRHPVTGEVFAFISEE

>member
-1 MKMIAN
+1 MTKHIFN
-7 NDNMSNDRNKDVVKQ
+7 NML
-22 GRGDDKQHDMP
+22 HDMT

-38 SSADKKP
+38 GLTGQSP
-45 RALAFAAA
+45 RALAFVAA
-53 RSVAAYVEQHPELTV
+53 RRVAAYVEQHPELTA

-74 MYGVLVVEHSNG
+74 MYGVLVVEAPDG
-86 QRAFIAAHSGL
+86 CLAFLAAHSGL

-120 FKTMEREISGINRQ
+120 FKTKEREISGMNRR
-134 IAELSQRPQLMEA
+134 IAELMQRPQLFEA
-147 RQRLDDV
+147 RQRLEQV
-154 RQQGDRAIARE
+154 RQQTDRVIARE

-208 VKSTE
+208 TKSCE
-213 AIVAE
+213 ATVAE
-218 HQSTLAAM
+218 HKEALDVL
-226 EHEIAALKRERRK
+226 EREIEAFKRERRES
-239 RSDAL
+239 SDAL
-244 QRWLFEQYV
+244 QRWLFDQYV
-253 VLNAKGMSSSLI
+253 MLNAKGMRRTLI
-265 HIFAHFNGTLPP
+265 DIFARFNGTLPP

-287 LLQYAYTHALRPIAL
+287 LLQFAYAHNLRPVSL

-341 APLSGA
+341 APLPGA
-347 EDIYPL
+347 EEIYPL
-353 REENGGTLNN
+353 REE
-363 EHHLSQHNLLPM
+363 E
-375 SGGGGTLN
+375 GGGTTN
-383 NEIGAYIMKSGV
+383 DEKG
-395 RAKDSLEED
+395 SLDENG
-404 ASLDDK
+404 SLDDK
-410 ESLAVK
+410 ASLD
-416 ESLADNGF
+416 DNGF
-424 LDPQGSIYKK
+424 LDAQGHIYKK
-434 CGSSLQIIY
+434 CGTSLHIIY

-462 KTCRL
+462 KSSRL

-480 DDVPVIVHRLDMDTS
+480 ADVPVIVHRLDMDTS

-507 KDLQQQF
+507 KALQQQF
-514 LDHTISKRYIAL
+514 LDHTVSKSYLAL
-526 LEGVP
+526 LEGMP
-531 QQPDGVSQESDV
+531 HEDV
-543 VSQESDV
+543 TSE
-550 VSQEEQSSQH
+550 H
-560 VVWHTSRTGTITLPL
+560 VVWHSSHTGTITLPL

-596 THFRLL
+596 TRFRLL

-645 AIESSANI
+645 PIEPSADI

-664 TFRHPVTKHIHPF
+664 TFRHPLTGEVLKVKVRIFYK